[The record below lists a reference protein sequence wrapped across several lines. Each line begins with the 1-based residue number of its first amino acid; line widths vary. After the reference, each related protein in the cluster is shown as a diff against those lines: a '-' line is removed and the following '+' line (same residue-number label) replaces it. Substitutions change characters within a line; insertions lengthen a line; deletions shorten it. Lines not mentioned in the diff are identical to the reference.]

1 MKTKRKSFFKSVIAL
16 TLALIMVL
24 GAAPLSELAGVDW
37 ASFFAP
43 KAEAA
48 GKTDIIDYEVLKA
61 QYIAGTKDYP
71 ESATVTGNT
80 ANDIYNYYIKD
91 DIYSP
96 SLDILNSVREDK
108 VLKAEMVVWEMYSLG
123 GSPSSAID
131 KIMKGED
138 YCETLLLSALEKSLE
153 DNNWTKAL
161 KSEVAGETKD
171 LRDMFYDLC
180 DVGDEI
186 TTAEDAKKAEEGLKQ
201 AVKKLYPDKTEKI
214 TGAIG
219 DIIEYTKRITEIIQ
233 KVVAY
238 SKLLDIDE
246 YSKEWLAE
254 MRLMNEQT
262 VNDSDMRV
270 ALDRLVKAS
279 SSEGNFANVS
289 LMLGVETTVKWI
301 LETGI
306 KEGIK
311 ALCKGDRVVFAIFT
325 GLSVGKTICNIF
337 FATDDVCEQL
347 YVMNKL
353 ETLQLLAR
361 GVARKA
367 ESNFVNTENNYYA
380 QIFTKSVDLYFN
392 LITEVDCDCMK
403 EFLKNLYTGGY
414 LKGVLVW
421 LYNAKGDYESAVETL
436 DSFQQTRRNNYNYMI
451 KYCMIGLK
459 LTSEQ
464 SYNYYFGNEAVEMTN
479 DAWVISS
486 PYFTLAL
493 RDGSP
498 KYIEITGLKDKSL
511 SYINI
516 PSKIGKYPVTKIA
529 DGVFAGNEN
538 INSAVIGNNV
548 RTIGENAFNG
558 CTNLKSVTIGDN
570 VISIGSEA
578 FQNCISLTSI
588 IIPDG
593 VTSIGDSAFSGCE
606 SLTSITIP
614 DGVTNIGDL
623 AFFGCRSLTGITIP
637 DSVTHLGNSVFHS
650 CINLTSVDIGNGVT
664 RIGESAFT
672 ACNSLISITIPDSVT
687 SIEGNAFADCYSLRS
702 VNIPYGVTY
711 IGSYAFASCWS
722 LTDITIPGSVERI
735 EPWLFQDCERL
746 DLIVLENG
754 VKYIDEEALC
764 FAGVNLTIDIPDSVI
779 EINENAFHLCTG
791 LYAINVGKGNKNYS
805 SKDGVLFNKD
815 QTKIIQYP
823 AMNYRYE
830 YTIPDSVTDI
840 AKNAFVNCQNLDKIV
855 LHKKMTSL
863 EKDIFDDSGIESVE
877 ITCPQIQKTFKGC
890 DDFEHVIIGDGVETI
905 EDSAFSGLNNIK
917 SVVISDGVISVG
929 PRAFK
934 SCKGLND
941 VTIGNGVTSIGDYA
955 FQYCENLMNIKI
967 PDNVTSIGDGA
978 FWGCTN
984 LKSAT
989 ISNNVTSIG
998 YSVFS
1003 DCAGLT
1009 SIKIPE
1015 SVTSIGSWAFGRC
1028 TGLTNITIP
1037 NSVASIGYSAFYG
1050 CTGLISI
1057 IIPNSVTSI
1066 GDSAFSGCKSLK
1078 NVTIPDS
1085 ITSIGDSVFW
1095 GCNGLEGIT
1104 IPDSV
1109 TIIEDSAFRGCTGL
1123 TSITIPVSI
1132 TRIGEAAFSN
1142 CTGITETYYPGTEKQ
1157 WKKISIGANNAPLT
1171 NYVIYEY
1178 NVEKPYYGS
1187 GTCGKNLSW
1196 KLYTD
1201 GTLAIS
1207 GTGAMDNFTS
1217 LSNSP
1222 WYNLRSKIKSINI
1235 PKGVASI
1242 GNYAFCDCYNLTSLI
1257 IPDSVVAI
1265 GDFAFSGCAS
1275 LTKVT
1280 VGNGVTSIG
1289 KSAFSGCTGLTDIII
1304 PDSVT
1309 TIGDSAFLGC
1319 TSLIKATVGNGV
1331 TSIGKS
1337 AFSGCTGL
1345 TDIIIPD
1352 NVVDIGDSA
1361 FSGCTGLTKVTVGNG
1376 VTSIGNF
1383 AFSVCEG
1390 LTSIA
1395 IPDSVI
1401 SIGGCA
1407 FYDCKN
1413 LESITIGN
1421 GVTNIGENAFEGCAS
1436 LTNIAIPNSV
1446 TSIGDE
1452 AFVRCARLKSI
1463 TVDDNNKKY
1472 SSKDGVLFNKDKT
1485 VIIQCPA
1492 GNQRTAYMM
1501 PDGVIIIGEKAFYE
1515 CTSLISITIPNS
1527 VKRIGSWAFYGCAG
1541 LTSITIPGSVTSINF
1556 GAFQVCNNLTSIT
1569 IPKSVTNIEDEA
1581 FYACNRLTDVYYSGT
1596 EAEWKKISI
1605 DVLNDELKNATIH
1618 YNANPCTNHSWS
1630 EWTVI
1635 QPATAE
1641 AEGLRE
1647 RTCLV
1652 CGEKETEVIPKLDFI
1667 YGDVNGD
1674 GKINGRDAIKL
1685 AKYLAAYDEDKG
1697 ESSVAVS
1704 PGADVNGDGKIN
1716 GRDLVKLRKYLANY
1730 DESTGQSSVK
1740 LGPSH

>member
-1 MKTKRKSFFKSVIAL
+1 MKIKHKNIFKSLLAL
-16 TLALIMVL
+16 TLAFIMLL
-24 GAAPLSELAGVDW
+24 GAAPLSALAGIDF
-37 ASFFAP
+37 ASLFAP

-108 VLKAEMVVWEMYSLG
+108 ALKAEMVAWEMYSLG

-219 DIIEYTKRITEIIQ
+219 YIIKYTKRITEIIQ

-262 VNDSDMRV
+262 VNDSDMRA
-270 ALDRLVKAS
+270 ALDRLIGAS
-279 SSEGNFANVS
+279 MNEDNFANVS
-289 LMLGVETTVKWI
+289 LMLGVETTAKWI

-311 ALCKGDRVVFAIFT
+311 ALCKGNPVVAAIFT
-325 GLSVGKTICNIF
+325 GLSVVKTICNIF

-511 SYINI
+511 SYVDI

-570 VISIGSEA
+570 VISIGYAA
-578 FQNCISLTSI
+578 FEWCEKLENINIPAGITKIEDYVFCNCSNLKKIN
-588 IIPDG
+588 IPDG
-593 VTSIGDSAFSGCE
+593 VTSIGMGAFEGSNITNIEIPDTVTSIGELAFSGCRSLKSVTMPDTLTSMGE
-606 SLTSITIP
+606 HVFVYCTSLTSIEIPRGIKSIPENTFFDCANLRSVKIP
-614 DGVTNIGDL
+614 DGVTCIGKF
-623 AFFGCRSLTGITIP
+623 AFHGCQALESIKIP
-637 DSVTHLGNSVFHS
+637 DSVTCIDDFAFCACDALKEVVMGKNVQKIGEEAFYHCTNLENIDLPNS
-650 CINLTSVDIGNGVT
+650 LTEIGN
-664 RIGESAFT
+664 RAFLDCLSFT
-672 ACNSLISITIPDSVT
+672 SITIPDSVT
-687 SIEGNAFADCYSLRS
+687 SIGNEAFND
-702 VNIPYGVTY
+702 
-711 IGSYAFASCWS
+711 
-722 LTDITIPGSVERI
+722 
-735 EPWLFQDCERL
+735 
-746 DLIVLENG
+746 
-754 VKYIDEEALC
+754 
-764 FAGVNLTIDIPDSVI
+764 
-779 EINENAFHLCTG
+779 CTG
-791 LYAINVGKGNKNYS
+791 
-805 SKDGVLFNKD
+805 
-815 QTKIIQYP
+815 
-823 AMNYRYE
+823 
-830 YTIPDSVTDI
+830 
-840 AKNAFVNCQNLDKIV
+840 
-855 LHKKMTSL
+855 
-863 EKDIFDDSGIESVE
+863 
-877 ITCPQIQKTFKGC
+877 IT
-890 DDFEHVIIGDGVETI
+890 EAVIG
-905 EDSAFSGLNNIK
+905 
-917 SVVISDGVISVG
+917 
-929 PRAFK
+929 
-934 SCKGLND
+934 
-941 VTIGNGVTSIGDYA
+941 
-955 FQYCENLMNIKI
+955 
-967 PDNVTSIGDGA
+967 
-978 FWGCTN
+978 
-984 LKSAT
+984 
-989 ISNNVTSIG
+989 
-998 YSVFS
+998 
-1003 DCAGLT
+1003 
-1009 SIKIPE
+1009 
-1015 SVTSIGSWAFGRC
+1015 
-1028 TGLTNITIP
+1028 
-1037 NSVASIGYSAFYG
+1037 
-1050 CTGLISI
+1050 
-1057 IIPNSVTSI
+1057 NSVTSI
-1066 GDSAFSGCKSLK
+1066 GNA
-1078 NVTIPDS
+1078 
-1085 ITSIGDSVFW
+1085 
-1095 GCNGLEGIT
+1095 
-1104 IPDSV
+1104 
-1109 TIIEDSAFRGCTGL
+1109 AFRGCTGL
-1123 TSITIPVSI
+1123 TSITIPDSVTSI
-1132 TRIGEAAFSN
+1132 GNEAFN
-1142 CTGITETYYPGTEKQ
+1142 DCTGITEAVIGNSVTSIGNAAFRGCTGLTSITIPDSVTSIGAGALSYCTSLKNITIDENNKNYLSKDGVLFNKKQTTLVQYPGGKKDSAYTISGGVVDIENWAFSGCTDLTKVVIDNGVKTIGDYAFSDCMGLANVIIGNGVTTIGDCAFERCTGLMAIYYLSTDEQ
-1157 WKKISIGANNAPLT
+1157 WEKISIGKE
-1171 NYVIYEY
+1171 NYWTDSVIYESRV
-1178 NVEKPYYGS
+1178 VEHF
-1187 GTCGKNLSW
+1187 GTCGENLTW
-1196 KLYTD
+1196 KLYAD
-1201 GTLAIS
+1201 GSLVIS
-1207 GTGAMDNFTS
+1207 GTGAMNDWIS
-1217 LSNSP
+1217 LSNVP
-1222 WYNLRSKIKSINI
+1222 WNNWRLEITNI
-1235 PKGVASI
+1235 TISDGVTNI
-1242 GNYAFCDCYNLTSLI
+1242 GNYAFCDCYNLTSITIHDGVTNIGDYAFCDCYNLTSI
-1257 IPDSVVAI
+1257 TIPDSVMNIGNYAFDRTGLTSVTIPDGVISIGESAFSSCIGLKSITISDNVTNI
-1265 GDFAFSGCAS
+1265 GDYAFYDCTG
-1275 LTKVT
+1275 LTDV
-1280 VGNGVTSIG
+1280 VIGNGVTSIG
-1289 KSAFSGCTGLTDIII
+1289 DSAFHGCTGLKNITI
-1304 PDSVT
+1304 PDSVANIGCGAFSYCTGITSVTIPDSIT
-1309 TIGDSAFLGC
+1309 TIGYAAFLE
-1319 TSLIKATVGNGV
+1319 
-1331 TSIGKS
+1331 
-1337 AFSGCTGL
+1337 CTG
-1345 TDIIIPD
+1345 
-1352 NVVDIGDSA
+1352 
-1361 FSGCTGLTKVTVGNG
+1361 
-1376 VTSIGNF
+1376 
-1383 AFSVCEG
+1383 
-1390 LTSIA
+1390 
-1395 IPDSVI
+1395 
-1401 SIGGCA
+1401 
-1407 FYDCKN
+1407 
-1413 LESITIGN
+1413 
-1421 GVTNIGENAFEGCAS
+1421 
-1436 LTNIAIPNSV
+1436 
-1446 TSIGDE
+1446 
-1452 AFVRCARLKSI
+1452 
-1463 TVDDNNKKY
+1463 
-1472 SSKDGVLFNKDKT
+1472 
-1485 VIIQCPA
+1485 
-1492 GNQRTAYMM
+1492 
-1501 PDGVIIIGEKAFYE
+1501 
-1515 CTSLISITIPNS
+1515 
-1527 VKRIGSWAFYGCAG
+1527 
-1541 LTSITIPGSVTSINF
+1541 
-1556 GAFQVCNNLTSIT
+1556 
-1569 IPKSVTNIEDEA
+1569 
-1581 FYACNRLTDVYYSGT
+1581 LTDVYYSGT
-1596 EAEWKKISI
+1596 KAEWSRIVI
-1605 DVLNDELKNATIH
+1605 DELNECLGNATIH
-1618 YNANPCTNHSWS
+1618 YNGNPCTNHSWS
-1630 EWTVI
+1630 DWTVTK
-1635 QPATAE
+1635 PATAE
-1641 AEGLRE
+1641 SEGLRE

-1730 DESTGQSSVK
+1730 DESTGESSVK
-1740 LGPSH
+1740 LGPGN

>member
-1 MKTKRKSFFKSVIAL
+1 MKIKHKNIFKSLLAL
-16 TLALIMVL
+16 TLAFIMLL
-24 GAAPLSELAGVDW
+24 GAAPLSALAGIDF
-37 ASFFAP
+37 ASLFAP

-71 ESATVTGNT
+71 KSATVTGNT

-96 SLDILNSVREDK
+96 SLDMLNSVREDK
-108 VLKAEMVVWEMYSLG
+108 ALKAEMVAWEMYSLG

-219 DIIEYTKRITEIIQ
+219 YIIKYTKRITEIIQ

-262 VNDSDMRV
+262 VNDSDMRA
-270 ALDRLVKAS
+270 ALDRLIGAS
-279 SSEGNFANVS
+279 MNEDNFANVS
-289 LMLGVETTVKWI
+289 LMLGVETTAKWI

-311 ALCKGDRVVFAIFT
+311 ALCKGNPVVAAIFT
-325 GLSVGKTICNIF
+325 GLSVVKTICNIF

-516 PSKIGKYPVTKIA
+516 PSKIGKYPVQLSIPEQYPFQ
-529 DGVFAGNEN
+529 GLFEN
-538 INSAVIGNNV
+538 NTNIIEVSIGDNV
-548 RTIGENAFNG
+548 HITDRTFYG
-558 CTNLKSVTIGDN
+558 CTNLKKVNLGKEVGVGSYAFSDCVNLETISGSVYGYIGDGAFLN
-570 VISIGSEA
+570 CPNLRKISCSCVSFVGDEAFKNTPISGVAGSEYIGSEA
-578 FQNCISLTSI
+578 FIDTNIYSAILTDTVVLGTRAFKGSLVEEIYIGEKLEYIPAEAFTYCPI
-588 IIPDG
+588 RNLDIPDN
-593 VTSIGDSAFSGCE
+593 IKRIDRSAFSGCTLLENINLGNGVTEIGDYVFE
-606 SLTSITIP
+606 SCRGLTS
-614 DGVTNIGDL
+614 V
-623 AFFGCRSLTGITIP
+623 TIP
-637 DSVTHLGNSVFHS
+637 DSVTTIGDNAFRECTGLTNVTIPDSVEFLGSGVFS
-650 CINLTSVDIGNGVT
+650 RCTSLTSITVDKNNENYSSRDGMLFNKDQTTLIQYPAGNQRDTYIIPDSVKS
-664 RIGESAFT
+664 IGEYAFSGCT
-672 ACNSLISITIPDSVT
+672 GLTSITIPDSVT
-687 SIEGNAFADCYSLRS
+687 SIGIDAFD
-702 VNIPYGVTY
+702 
-711 IGSYAFASCWS
+711 
-722 LTDITIPGSVERI
+722 
-735 EPWLFQDCERL
+735 
-746 DLIVLENG
+746 
-754 VKYIDEEALC
+754 
-764 FAGVNLTIDIPDSVI
+764 
-779 EINENAFHLCTG
+779 
-791 LYAINVGKGNKNYS
+791 
-805 SKDGVLFNKD
+805 
-815 QTKIIQYP
+815 
-823 AMNYRYE
+823 
-830 YTIPDSVTDI
+830 
-840 AKNAFVNCQNLDKIV
+840 
-855 LHKKMTSL
+855 
-863 EKDIFDDSGIESVE
+863 
-877 ITCPQIQKTFKGC
+877 
-890 DDFEHVIIGDGVETI
+890 
-905 EDSAFSGLNNIK
+905 
-917 SVVISDGVISVG
+917 
-929 PRAFK
+929 
-934 SCKGLND
+934 
-941 VTIGNGVTSIGDYA
+941 
-955 FQYCENLMNIKI
+955 
-967 PDNVTSIGDGA
+967 
-978 FWGCTN
+978 
-984 LKSAT
+984 
-989 ISNNVTSIG
+989 
-998 YSVFS
+998 
-1003 DCAGLT
+1003 
-1009 SIKIPE
+1009 
-1015 SVTSIGSWAFGRC
+1015 
-1028 TGLTNITIP
+1028 
-1037 NSVASIGYSAFYG
+1037 
-1050 CTGLISI
+1050 
-1057 IIPNSVTSI
+1057 
-1066 GDSAFSGCKSLK
+1066 
-1078 NVTIPDS
+1078 
-1085 ITSIGDSVFW
+1085 
-1095 GCNGLEGIT
+1095 
-1104 IPDSV
+1104 
-1109 TIIEDSAFRGCTGL
+1109 GCTGL
-1123 TSITIPVSI
+1123 TSITIP
-1132 TRIGEAAFSN
+1132 
-1142 CTGITETYYPGTEKQ
+1142 
-1157 WKKISIGANNAPLT
+1157 
-1171 NYVIYEY
+1171 
-1178 NVEKPYYGS
+1178 
-1187 GTCGKNLSW
+1187 
-1196 KLYTD
+1196 
-1201 GTLAIS
+1201 
-1207 GTGAMDNFTS
+1207 
-1217 LSNSP
+1217 
-1222 WYNLRSKIKSINI
+1222 
-1235 PKGVASI
+1235 
-1242 GNYAFCDCYNLTSLI
+1242 
-1257 IPDSVVAI
+1257 DS
-1265 GDFAFSGCAS
+1265 
-1275 LTKVT
+1275 
-1280 VGNGVTSIG
+1280 
-1289 KSAFSGCTGLTDIII
+1289 
-1304 PDSVT
+1304 
-1309 TIGDSAFLGC
+1309 
-1319 TSLIKATVGNGV
+1319 
-1331 TSIGKS
+1331 
-1337 AFSGCTGL
+1337 
-1345 TDIIIPD
+1345 
-1352 NVVDIGDSA
+1352 
-1361 FSGCTGLTKVTVGNG
+1361 
-1376 VTSIGNF
+1376 
-1383 AFSVCEG
+1383 
-1390 LTSIA
+1390 
-1395 IPDSVI
+1395 
-1401 SIGGCA
+1401 
-1407 FYDCKN
+1407 
-1413 LESITIGN
+1413 
-1421 GVTNIGENAFEGCAS
+1421 VTNIGGA
-1436 LTNIAIPNSV
+1436 
-1446 TSIGDE
+1446 
-1452 AFVRCARLKSI
+1452 
-1463 TVDDNNKKY
+1463 
-1472 SSKDGVLFNKDKT
+1472 
-1485 VIIQCPA
+1485 
-1492 GNQRTAYMM
+1492 
-1501 PDGVIIIGEKAFYE
+1501 
-1515 CTSLISITIPNS
+1515 
-1527 VKRIGSWAFYGCAG
+1527 AFYGCKG
-1541 LTSITIPGSVTSINF
+1541 
-1556 GAFQVCNNLTSIT
+1556 
-1569 IPKSVTNIEDEA
+1569 
-1581 FYACNRLTDVYYSGT
+1581 LTDVYYSGT

-1647 RTCLV
+1647 RTCTV
-1652 CGEKETEVIPKLDFI
+1652 CGEKETEAIPKLDFI

>member
-1 MKTKRKSFFKSVIAL
+1 MKIKHKNIFKSLLAL
-16 TLALIMVL
+16 TLAFIMLL
-24 GAAPLSELAGVDW
+24 GAAPLSALAGIDF
-37 ASFFAP
+37 ASLFAP

-108 VLKAEMVVWEMYSLG
+108 ALKAEMVAWEMYSLG

-219 DIIEYTKRITEIIQ
+219 YIIKYTKRITEIIQ

-262 VNDSDMRV
+262 VNDSDMRA
-270 ALDRLVKAS
+270 ALDRLIGAS
-279 SSEGNFANVS
+279 MNEDNFANVS
-289 LMLGVETTVKWI
+289 LMLGVETTAKWI

-311 ALCKGDRVVFAIFT
+311 ALCKGNPVVAAIFT
-325 GLSVGKTICNIF
+325 GLSVVKTICNIF

-516 PSKIGKYPVTKIA
+516 PSKIGKYPVQLSIPEQYPFQ
-529 DGVFAGNEN
+529 GLFEN
-538 INSAVIGNNV
+538 NTNIIEVSIGDNV
-548 RTIGENAFNG
+548 HITDRTFYG
-558 CTNLKSVTIGDN
+558 CTNLKKVNLGKEVGVGSYAFSDCVNLETISGSVYGYIGDGAFLN
-570 VISIGSEA
+570 CPNLRKISCSCVSFVGDEAFKNTPISGVAGSEYIGSEA
-578 FQNCISLTSI
+578 FIDTNIYSAILTDTVVLGTRAFKGSLVEEIYIGEKLEYIPAEAFTYCPI
-588 IIPDG
+588 RNLDIPDN
-593 VTSIGDSAFSGCE
+593 IKRIDRSAFSGCTLLENINLGNGVTEIGDYVFE
-606 SLTSITIP
+606 SCRGLTS
-614 DGVTNIGDL
+614 V
-623 AFFGCRSLTGITIP
+623 TIP
-637 DSVTHLGNSVFHS
+637 DSVTTIGDNAFRECTGLTNVTIPDSVEFLGSGVFS
-650 CINLTSVDIGNGVT
+650 RCTSLTSITVDKNNENYSSRDGMLFNKDQTTLIQYPAGNQRDTYIIPDSVKS
-664 RIGESAFT
+664 IGEYAFSGCT
-672 ACNSLISITIPDSVT
+672 GLTSITIPDSVT
-687 SIEGNAFADCYSLRS
+687 SIGIDAFD
-702 VNIPYGVTY
+702 
-711 IGSYAFASCWS
+711 
-722 LTDITIPGSVERI
+722 
-735 EPWLFQDCERL
+735 
-746 DLIVLENG
+746 
-754 VKYIDEEALC
+754 
-764 FAGVNLTIDIPDSVI
+764 
-779 EINENAFHLCTG
+779 
-791 LYAINVGKGNKNYS
+791 
-805 SKDGVLFNKD
+805 
-815 QTKIIQYP
+815 
-823 AMNYRYE
+823 
-830 YTIPDSVTDI
+830 
-840 AKNAFVNCQNLDKIV
+840 
-855 LHKKMTSL
+855 
-863 EKDIFDDSGIESVE
+863 
-877 ITCPQIQKTFKGC
+877 
-890 DDFEHVIIGDGVETI
+890 
-905 EDSAFSGLNNIK
+905 
-917 SVVISDGVISVG
+917 
-929 PRAFK
+929 
-934 SCKGLND
+934 
-941 VTIGNGVTSIGDYA
+941 
-955 FQYCENLMNIKI
+955 
-967 PDNVTSIGDGA
+967 
-978 FWGCTN
+978 
-984 LKSAT
+984 
-989 ISNNVTSIG
+989 
-998 YSVFS
+998 
-1003 DCAGLT
+1003 
-1009 SIKIPE
+1009 
-1015 SVTSIGSWAFGRC
+1015 
-1028 TGLTNITIP
+1028 
-1037 NSVASIGYSAFYG
+1037 
-1050 CTGLISI
+1050 
-1057 IIPNSVTSI
+1057 
-1066 GDSAFSGCKSLK
+1066 
-1078 NVTIPDS
+1078 
-1085 ITSIGDSVFW
+1085 
-1095 GCNGLEGIT
+1095 
-1104 IPDSV
+1104 
-1109 TIIEDSAFRGCTGL
+1109 GCTGL
-1123 TSITIPVSI
+1123 TSITIP
-1132 TRIGEAAFSN
+1132 
-1142 CTGITETYYPGTEKQ
+1142 
-1157 WKKISIGANNAPLT
+1157 
-1171 NYVIYEY
+1171 
-1178 NVEKPYYGS
+1178 
-1187 GTCGKNLSW
+1187 
-1196 KLYTD
+1196 
-1201 GTLAIS
+1201 
-1207 GTGAMDNFTS
+1207 
-1217 LSNSP
+1217 
-1222 WYNLRSKIKSINI
+1222 
-1235 PKGVASI
+1235 
-1242 GNYAFCDCYNLTSLI
+1242 
-1257 IPDSVVAI
+1257 DS
-1265 GDFAFSGCAS
+1265 
-1275 LTKVT
+1275 
-1280 VGNGVTSIG
+1280 
-1289 KSAFSGCTGLTDIII
+1289 
-1304 PDSVT
+1304 
-1309 TIGDSAFLGC
+1309 
-1319 TSLIKATVGNGV
+1319 
-1331 TSIGKS
+1331 
-1337 AFSGCTGL
+1337 
-1345 TDIIIPD
+1345 
-1352 NVVDIGDSA
+1352 
-1361 FSGCTGLTKVTVGNG
+1361 
-1376 VTSIGNF
+1376 
-1383 AFSVCEG
+1383 
-1390 LTSIA
+1390 
-1395 IPDSVI
+1395 
-1401 SIGGCA
+1401 
-1407 FYDCKN
+1407 
-1413 LESITIGN
+1413 
-1421 GVTNIGENAFEGCAS
+1421 VTNIGGA
-1436 LTNIAIPNSV
+1436 
-1446 TSIGDE
+1446 
-1452 AFVRCARLKSI
+1452 
-1463 TVDDNNKKY
+1463 
-1472 SSKDGVLFNKDKT
+1472 
-1485 VIIQCPA
+1485 
-1492 GNQRTAYMM
+1492 
-1501 PDGVIIIGEKAFYE
+1501 
-1515 CTSLISITIPNS
+1515 
-1527 VKRIGSWAFYGCAG
+1527 AFYGCKG
-1541 LTSITIPGSVTSINF
+1541 
-1556 GAFQVCNNLTSIT
+1556 
-1569 IPKSVTNIEDEA
+1569 
-1581 FYACNRLTDVYYSGT
+1581 LTDVYYSGT

-1647 RTCLV
+1647 RTCTV
-1652 CGEKETEVIPKLDFI
+1652 CGEKETEAIPKLDFI

>member
-16 TLALIMVL
+16 TLAFIMVL

-108 VLKAEMVVWEMYSLG
+108 ALKAEMVAWEMYSLG

-131 KIMKGED
+131 KIMKGKD

-219 DIIEYTKRITEIIQ
+219 YIIKYTKRITEIIQ

-262 VNDSDMRV
+262 VNDSDMRA
-270 ALDRLVKAS
+270 ALDRLIGAS
-279 SSEGNFANVS
+279 MNEDNFANVS
-289 LMLGVETTVKWI
+289 LMLGVETTAKWI

-311 ALCKGDRVVFAIFT
+311 ALCKGNPVVAAIFT
-325 GLSVGKTICNIF
+325 GLSVVKTICNIF

-486 PYFTLAL
+486 PYFTLAF
-493 RDGSP
+493 RDGSQ

-516 PSKIGKYPVTKIA
+516 PSKIGKYPVQLSIPEQYPFQ
-529 DGVFAGNEN
+529 GLFEN
-538 INSAVIGNNV
+538 NTNIIEVSIGDNV
-548 RTIGENAFNG
+548 HITDRTFYG
-558 CTNLKSVTIGDN
+558 CTNLKKVNLGKEVGVGNFAFSDCVNLETISGSVYGYIGDGAFLN
-570 VISIGSEA
+570 CPNLRKISCSCVNFVGDEAFKNTPISGVAGSEYIGSEA
-578 FQNCISLTSI
+578 FIDTNIYSAILTDTVVLGTRAFKGSLVEEIYIGEKLEYIPAEAFTYCPI
-588 IIPDG
+588 RNLDIPDN
-593 VTSIGDSAFSGCE
+593 IKRIDRSAFSGCTFLE
-606 SLTSITIP
+606 NINLGN
-614 DGVTNIGDL
+614 GVTEIGDYV
-623 AFFGCRSLTGITIP
+623 FESCRSLTSVTIP
-637 DSVTHLGNSVFHS
+637 DSVTTIGDDAFRECTGLTNVTIPDSVEFLGSGVFS
-650 CINLTSVDIGNGVT
+650 RCTSLTSITVDKNNENYSSRDGVLFNKDQTTLIQYPAGNQRDTYIIPDSVKS
-664 RIGESAFT
+664 IGEYAFSGCT
-672 ACNSLISITIPDSVT
+672 GLTSITIPDSVT
-687 SIEGNAFADCYSLRS
+687 SIGIDAFD
-702 VNIPYGVTY
+702 
-711 IGSYAFASCWS
+711 
-722 LTDITIPGSVERI
+722 
-735 EPWLFQDCERL
+735 
-746 DLIVLENG
+746 
-754 VKYIDEEALC
+754 
-764 FAGVNLTIDIPDSVI
+764 
-779 EINENAFHLCTG
+779 
-791 LYAINVGKGNKNYS
+791 
-805 SKDGVLFNKD
+805 
-815 QTKIIQYP
+815 
-823 AMNYRYE
+823 
-830 YTIPDSVTDI
+830 
-840 AKNAFVNCQNLDKIV
+840 
-855 LHKKMTSL
+855 
-863 EKDIFDDSGIESVE
+863 
-877 ITCPQIQKTFKGC
+877 
-890 DDFEHVIIGDGVETI
+890 
-905 EDSAFSGLNNIK
+905 
-917 SVVISDGVISVG
+917 
-929 PRAFK
+929 
-934 SCKGLND
+934 
-941 VTIGNGVTSIGDYA
+941 
-955 FQYCENLMNIKI
+955 
-967 PDNVTSIGDGA
+967 
-978 FWGCTN
+978 
-984 LKSAT
+984 
-989 ISNNVTSIG
+989 
-998 YSVFS
+998 
-1003 DCAGLT
+1003 
-1009 SIKIPE
+1009 
-1015 SVTSIGSWAFGRC
+1015 
-1028 TGLTNITIP
+1028 
-1037 NSVASIGYSAFYG
+1037 
-1050 CTGLISI
+1050 
-1057 IIPNSVTSI
+1057 
-1066 GDSAFSGCKSLK
+1066 
-1078 NVTIPDS
+1078 
-1085 ITSIGDSVFW
+1085 
-1095 GCNGLEGIT
+1095 
-1104 IPDSV
+1104 
-1109 TIIEDSAFRGCTGL
+1109 GCTGL
-1123 TSITIPVSI
+1123 TSITIP
-1132 TRIGEAAFSN
+1132 
-1142 CTGITETYYPGTEKQ
+1142 
-1157 WKKISIGANNAPLT
+1157 
-1171 NYVIYEY
+1171 
-1178 NVEKPYYGS
+1178 
-1187 GTCGKNLSW
+1187 
-1196 KLYTD
+1196 
-1201 GTLAIS
+1201 
-1207 GTGAMDNFTS
+1207 
-1217 LSNSP
+1217 
-1222 WYNLRSKIKSINI
+1222 
-1235 PKGVASI
+1235 
-1242 GNYAFCDCYNLTSLI
+1242 
-1257 IPDSVVAI
+1257 DS
-1265 GDFAFSGCAS
+1265 
-1275 LTKVT
+1275 
-1280 VGNGVTSIG
+1280 
-1289 KSAFSGCTGLTDIII
+1289 
-1304 PDSVT
+1304 
-1309 TIGDSAFLGC
+1309 
-1319 TSLIKATVGNGV
+1319 
-1331 TSIGKS
+1331 
-1337 AFSGCTGL
+1337 
-1345 TDIIIPD
+1345 
-1352 NVVDIGDSA
+1352 
-1361 FSGCTGLTKVTVGNG
+1361 
-1376 VTSIGNF
+1376 
-1383 AFSVCEG
+1383 
-1390 LTSIA
+1390 
-1395 IPDSVI
+1395 
-1401 SIGGCA
+1401 
-1407 FYDCKN
+1407 
-1413 LESITIGN
+1413 
-1421 GVTNIGENAFEGCAS
+1421 VTNIGGA
-1436 LTNIAIPNSV
+1436 
-1446 TSIGDE
+1446 
-1452 AFVRCARLKSI
+1452 
-1463 TVDDNNKKY
+1463 
-1472 SSKDGVLFNKDKT
+1472 
-1485 VIIQCPA
+1485 
-1492 GNQRTAYMM
+1492 
-1501 PDGVIIIGEKAFYE
+1501 
-1515 CTSLISITIPNS
+1515 
-1527 VKRIGSWAFYGCAG
+1527 AFYGCKG
-1541 LTSITIPGSVTSINF
+1541 
-1556 GAFQVCNNLTSIT
+1556 
-1569 IPKSVTNIEDEA
+1569 
-1581 FYACNRLTDVYYSGT
+1581 LTDVYYSGT

-1674 GKINGRDAIKL
+1674 GKINGRDVVKL
-1685 AKYLAAYDEDKG
+1685 AKYLAAYDELTG
-1697 ESSVAVS
+1697 TSSVTVS
-1704 PGADVNGDGKIN
+1704 PGADVNGDGRID

>member
-80 ANDIYNYYIKD
+80 ANDIYNYYIRD

-96 SLDILNSVREDK
+96 SLDMLNSVREDK
-108 VLKAEMVVWEMYSLG
+108 ALKAEMVAWEMYSLG

-219 DIIEYTKRITEIIQ
+219 YIIKYTKRITEIIQ

-289 LMLGVETTVKWI
+289 LMLGVETTAKWI

-311 ALCKGDRVVFAIFT
+311 ALCKGNPVVAAIFT
-325 GLSVGKTICNIF
+325 GLSVVKTICNIF

-464 SYNYYFGNEAVEMTN
+464 SYNYYFGNESVEMTS

-511 SYINI
+511 SYVDI
-516 PSKIGKYPVTKIA
+516 PSKIGKYPVQLSIPEQYPFQ
-529 DGVFAGNEN
+529 GLFEN
-538 INSAVIGNNV
+538 NTNIIEVSIGDNV
-548 RTIGENAFNG
+548 HITDRTFYG
-558 CTNLKSVTIGDN
+558 CTNLKKVNLGKEVGVGNFAFSDCVNLETISGSVYGYIGDGAFSN
-570 VISIGSEA
+570 CLNLRKISCSCVNFVGDEAFKNTPISGAAGSEFIGSEA
-578 FQNCISLTSI
+578 FSNTNIQSAILTNTEFLGIGAFKASLVAEICIGEKLEYI
-588 IIPDG
+588 PAEAFAYCPIRNLDIPDN
-593 VTSIGDSAFSGCE
+593 IKRIDRSAFSGCTFLE
-606 SLTSITIP
+606 KINLGN
-614 DGVTNIGDL
+614 GVTEIGDYV
-623 AFFGCRSLTGITIP
+623 FESCRSLTSVTIP
-637 DSVTHLGNSVFHS
+637 DSVTTIGDDAFRE
-650 CINLTSVDIGNGVT
+650 CTGLTNV
-664 RIGESAFT
+664 
-672 ACNSLISITIPDSVT
+672 TIPDSVEFLGSGVFSRCTSLT
-687 SIEGNAFADCYSLRS
+687 SITVDKN
-702 VNIPYGVTY
+702 
-711 IGSYAFASCWS
+711 
-722 LTDITIPGSVERI
+722 
-735 EPWLFQDCERL
+735 
-746 DLIVLENG
+746 
-754 VKYIDEEALC
+754 
-764 FAGVNLTIDIPDSVI
+764 
-779 EINENAFHLCTG
+779 NE
-791 LYAINVGKGNKNYS
+791 NYS
-805 SKDGVLFNKD
+805 SRDGVLFNKD
-815 QTKIIQYP
+815 QTTLVQYP
-823 AMNYRYE
+823 AGNQRDTYI
-830 YTIPDSVTDI
+830 IPDSV
-840 AKNAFVNCQNLDKIV
+840 K
-855 LHKKMTSL
+855 S
-863 EKDIFDDSGIESVE
+863 
-877 ITCPQIQKTFKGC
+877 
-890 DDFEHVIIGDGVETI
+890 IGEY
-905 EDSAFSGLNNIK
+905 AFS
-917 SVVISDGVISVG
+917 
-929 PRAFK
+929 
-934 SCKGLND
+934 
-941 VTIGNGVTSIGDYA
+941 
-955 FQYCENLMNIKI
+955 
-967 PDNVTSIGDGA
+967 
-978 FWGCTN
+978 
-984 LKSAT
+984 
-989 ISNNVTSIG
+989 
-998 YSVFS
+998 
-1003 DCAGLT
+1003 
-1009 SIKIPE
+1009 
-1015 SVTSIGSWAFGRC
+1015 
-1028 TGLTNITIP
+1028 
-1037 NSVASIGYSAFYG
+1037 
-1050 CTGLISI
+1050 
-1057 IIPNSVTSI
+1057 
-1066 GDSAFSGCKSLK
+1066 
-1078 NVTIPDS
+1078 
-1085 ITSIGDSVFW
+1085 
-1095 GCNGLEGIT
+1095 
-1104 IPDSV
+1104 
-1109 TIIEDSAFRGCTGL
+1109 GCTGL
-1123 TSITIPVSI
+1123 TSITIP
-1132 TRIGEAAFSN
+1132 
-1142 CTGITETYYPGTEKQ
+1142 
-1157 WKKISIGANNAPLT
+1157 
-1171 NYVIYEY
+1171 
-1178 NVEKPYYGS
+1178 
-1187 GTCGKNLSW
+1187 
-1196 KLYTD
+1196 
-1201 GTLAIS
+1201 
-1207 GTGAMDNFTS
+1207 
-1217 LSNSP
+1217 
-1222 WYNLRSKIKSINI
+1222 
-1235 PKGVASI
+1235 
-1242 GNYAFCDCYNLTSLI
+1242 
-1257 IPDSVVAI
+1257 
-1265 GDFAFSGCAS
+1265 
-1275 LTKVT
+1275 
-1280 VGNGVTSIG
+1280 
-1289 KSAFSGCTGLTDIII
+1289 
-1304 PDSVT
+1304 DSVT
-1309 TIGDSAFLGC
+1309 NIKDNTFFGC
-1319 TSLIKATVGNGV
+1319 T
-1331 TSIGKS
+1331 
-1337 AFSGCTGL
+1337 
-1345 TDIIIPD
+1345 
-1352 NVVDIGDSA
+1352 
-1361 FSGCTGLTKVTVGNG
+1361 
-1376 VTSIGNF
+1376 
-1383 AFSVCEG
+1383 
-1390 LTSIA
+1390 
-1395 IPDSVI
+1395 
-1401 SIGGCA
+1401 
-1407 FYDCKN
+1407 
-1413 LESITIGN
+1413 
-1421 GVTNIGENAFEGCAS
+1421 
-1436 LTNIAIPNSV
+1436 
-1446 TSIGDE
+1446 
-1452 AFVRCARLKSI
+1452 
-1463 TVDDNNKKY
+1463 
-1472 SSKDGVLFNKDKT
+1472 
-1485 VIIQCPA
+1485 
-1492 GNQRTAYMM
+1492 
-1501 PDGVIIIGEKAFYE
+1501 
-1515 CTSLISITIPNS
+1515 
-1527 VKRIGSWAFYGCAG
+1527 G
-1541 LTSITIPGSVTSINF
+1541 LTSITIPD
-1556 GAFQVCNNLTSIT
+1556 
-1569 IPKSVTNIEDEA
+1569 SVTNIGGAA
-1581 FYACNRLTDVYYSGT
+1581 FYGCKGLTDVYYSGT

-1618 YNANPCTNHSWS
+1618 YNGNPCTNHSWS
-1630 EWTVI
+1630 DWTVI
-1635 QPATAE
+1635 QPATIE
-1641 AEGLRE
+1641 SEGLRE

>member
-1 MKTKRKSFFKSVIAL
+1 MKIKHKNIFKSLLAL
-16 TLALIMVL
+16 TLAFIMVL
-24 GAAPLSELAGVDW
+24 GAAPLSALAGIDF
-37 ASFFAP
+37 ASLFAP

-108 VLKAEMVVWEMYSLG
+108 ALKAEMVAWEMYSLG

-219 DIIEYTKRITEIIQ
+219 YIIKYTKRITEIIQ

-262 VNDSDMRV
+262 VNDSDMRA
-270 ALDRLVKAS
+270 ALDRLIGAS
-279 SSEGNFANVS
+279 MNEDNFANVS
-289 LMLGVETTVKWI
+289 LMLGVETTAKWI

-311 ALCKGDRVVFAIFT
+311 ALCKGNPVVAAIFT
-325 GLSVGKTICNIF
+325 GLSVVKTICNIF

-516 PSKIGKYPVTKIA
+516 PSKIGKYPVQLSIPEQYPFQ
-529 DGVFAGNEN
+529 GLFEN
-538 INSAVIGNNV
+538 NTNIIEVSIGDNV
-548 RTIGENAFNG
+548 HITDRTFYG
-558 CTNLKSVTIGDN
+558 CTNLKKVNLGKEVGVGSYAFSDCVNLETISGSVYGYIGDGAFLN
-570 VISIGSEA
+570 CPNLRKISCSCVSFVGDEAFKNTPISGVAGSEYIGSEA
-578 FQNCISLTSI
+578 FIDTNIYSAILTDTVVLGTRAFKGSLVEEIYIGEKLEYIPAEAFTYCPI
-588 IIPDG
+588 RNLDIPDN
-593 VTSIGDSAFSGCE
+593 IKRIDRSAFSGCTLLENINLGNGVTEIGDYVFE
-606 SLTSITIP
+606 SCRGLTS
-614 DGVTNIGDL
+614 V
-623 AFFGCRSLTGITIP
+623 TIP
-637 DSVTHLGNSVFHS
+637 DSVTTIGDNAFRECTGLTNVTIPDSVEFLGSGVFS
-650 CINLTSVDIGNGVT
+650 RCTSLTSITVDKNNENYSSRDGVLFNKDQTTLIQYPAGNQRDTYIIPDSVKS
-664 RIGESAFT
+664 IGEYAFSGCT
-672 ACNSLISITIPDSVT
+672 GLTSITIPDSVT
-687 SIEGNAFADCYSLRS
+687 SIGIDAFD
-702 VNIPYGVTY
+702 
-711 IGSYAFASCWS
+711 
-722 LTDITIPGSVERI
+722 
-735 EPWLFQDCERL
+735 
-746 DLIVLENG
+746 
-754 VKYIDEEALC
+754 
-764 FAGVNLTIDIPDSVI
+764 
-779 EINENAFHLCTG
+779 
-791 LYAINVGKGNKNYS
+791 
-805 SKDGVLFNKD
+805 
-815 QTKIIQYP
+815 
-823 AMNYRYE
+823 
-830 YTIPDSVTDI
+830 
-840 AKNAFVNCQNLDKIV
+840 
-855 LHKKMTSL
+855 
-863 EKDIFDDSGIESVE
+863 
-877 ITCPQIQKTFKGC
+877 
-890 DDFEHVIIGDGVETI
+890 
-905 EDSAFSGLNNIK
+905 
-917 SVVISDGVISVG
+917 
-929 PRAFK
+929 
-934 SCKGLND
+934 
-941 VTIGNGVTSIGDYA
+941 
-955 FQYCENLMNIKI
+955 
-967 PDNVTSIGDGA
+967 
-978 FWGCTN
+978 
-984 LKSAT
+984 
-989 ISNNVTSIG
+989 
-998 YSVFS
+998 
-1003 DCAGLT
+1003 
-1009 SIKIPE
+1009 
-1015 SVTSIGSWAFGRC
+1015 
-1028 TGLTNITIP
+1028 
-1037 NSVASIGYSAFYG
+1037 
-1050 CTGLISI
+1050 
-1057 IIPNSVTSI
+1057 
-1066 GDSAFSGCKSLK
+1066 
-1078 NVTIPDS
+1078 
-1085 ITSIGDSVFW
+1085 
-1095 GCNGLEGIT
+1095 
-1104 IPDSV
+1104 
-1109 TIIEDSAFRGCTGL
+1109 GCTGL
-1123 TSITIPVSI
+1123 TSITIP
-1132 TRIGEAAFSN
+1132 
-1142 CTGITETYYPGTEKQ
+1142 
-1157 WKKISIGANNAPLT
+1157 
-1171 NYVIYEY
+1171 
-1178 NVEKPYYGS
+1178 
-1187 GTCGKNLSW
+1187 
-1196 KLYTD
+1196 
-1201 GTLAIS
+1201 
-1207 GTGAMDNFTS
+1207 
-1217 LSNSP
+1217 
-1222 WYNLRSKIKSINI
+1222 
-1235 PKGVASI
+1235 
-1242 GNYAFCDCYNLTSLI
+1242 
-1257 IPDSVVAI
+1257 DS
-1265 GDFAFSGCAS
+1265 
-1275 LTKVT
+1275 
-1280 VGNGVTSIG
+1280 
-1289 KSAFSGCTGLTDIII
+1289 
-1304 PDSVT
+1304 
-1309 TIGDSAFLGC
+1309 
-1319 TSLIKATVGNGV
+1319 
-1331 TSIGKS
+1331 
-1337 AFSGCTGL
+1337 
-1345 TDIIIPD
+1345 
-1352 NVVDIGDSA
+1352 
-1361 FSGCTGLTKVTVGNG
+1361 
-1376 VTSIGNF
+1376 
-1383 AFSVCEG
+1383 
-1390 LTSIA
+1390 
-1395 IPDSVI
+1395 
-1401 SIGGCA
+1401 
-1407 FYDCKN
+1407 
-1413 LESITIGN
+1413 
-1421 GVTNIGENAFEGCAS
+1421 VTNIGGA
-1436 LTNIAIPNSV
+1436 
-1446 TSIGDE
+1446 
-1452 AFVRCARLKSI
+1452 
-1463 TVDDNNKKY
+1463 
-1472 SSKDGVLFNKDKT
+1472 
-1485 VIIQCPA
+1485 
-1492 GNQRTAYMM
+1492 
-1501 PDGVIIIGEKAFYE
+1501 
-1515 CTSLISITIPNS
+1515 
-1527 VKRIGSWAFYGCAG
+1527 AFYGCKG
-1541 LTSITIPGSVTSINF
+1541 
-1556 GAFQVCNNLTSIT
+1556 
-1569 IPKSVTNIEDEA
+1569 
-1581 FYACNRLTDVYYSGT
+1581 LTDVYYSGT

-1647 RTCLV
+1647 RTCTV
-1652 CGEKETEVIPKLDFI
+1652 CGEKETEAIPKLDFI

>member
-1 MKTKRKSFFKSVIAL
+1 MKIKHKNIFKSLLAL
-16 TLALIMVL
+16 TLAFIMLL
-24 GAAPLSELAGVDW
+24 GAAPLSALAGIDF
-37 ASFFAP
+37 ASLFAP

-108 VLKAEMVVWEMYSLG
+108 ALKAEMVAWEMYSLG

-201 AVKKLYPDKTEKI
+201 AVKNLYPDKTEKI

-219 DIIEYTKRITEIIQ
+219 DIIKYTKRITEIIQ

-270 ALDRLVKAS
+270 ALDRLVKAR

-289 LMLGVETTVKWI
+289 LMLGAETSAKWI
-301 LETGI
+301 LEKGI

-311 ALCKGDRVVFAIFT
+311 VLCKGNPVVFAIFT

-516 PSKIGKYPVTKIA
+516 PSKIGKYPVQLSIPEQYPFQ
-529 DGVFAGNEN
+529 GLFEN
-538 INSAVIGNNV
+538 NTNIIEVSIGDNV
-548 RTIGENAFNG
+548 HITDRTFYG
-558 CTNLKSVTIGDN
+558 CTNLKKVNLGKEVGVGSYAFSDCVNLETISGSVYGYIGDGAFLN
-570 VISIGSEA
+570 CPNLRKISCSCVNFVGDEAFKNTPISGVSGSEYIGSEA
-578 FQNCISLTSI
+578 FIDTNIYSAILTDTVFLGTRAFKGSLVEEIYIGEKLEYIPAEAFTYCPI
-588 IIPDG
+588 RNLDIPDN
-593 VTSIGDSAFSGCE
+593 IKRIDRSAFSGCTLLENINLGNGVTEIGDYVFE
-606 SLTSITIP
+606 SCRGLTS
-614 DGVTNIGDL
+614 V
-623 AFFGCRSLTGITIP
+623 TIP
-637 DSVTHLGNSVFHS
+637 DSVTTIGDNAFRE
-650 CINLTSVDIGNGVT
+650 CTGLTNV
-664 RIGESAFT
+664 
-672 ACNSLISITIPDSVT
+672 TIPDSVEFLGSGVFSRCTSLT
-687 SIEGNAFADCYSLRS
+687 SITVDKN
-702 VNIPYGVTY
+702 
-711 IGSYAFASCWS
+711 
-722 LTDITIPGSVERI
+722 
-735 EPWLFQDCERL
+735 
-746 DLIVLENG
+746 
-754 VKYIDEEALC
+754 
-764 FAGVNLTIDIPDSVI
+764 
-779 EINENAFHLCTG
+779 NE
-791 LYAINVGKGNKNYS
+791 NYS
-805 SKDGVLFNKD
+805 SRDGVLFNKD
-815 QTKIIQYP
+815 QTTLVQYP
-823 AMNYRYE
+823 AGNQRDTYI
-830 YTIPDSVTDI
+830 IPD
-840 AKNAFVNCQNLDKIV
+840 
-855 LHKKMTSL
+855 
-863 EKDIFDDSGIESVE
+863 
-877 ITCPQIQKTFKGC
+877 
-890 DDFEHVIIGDGVETI
+890 
-905 EDSAFSGLNNIK
+905 
-917 SVVISDGVISVG
+917 
-929 PRAFK
+929 
-934 SCKGLND
+934 
-941 VTIGNGVTSIGDYA
+941 
-955 FQYCENLMNIKI
+955 
-967 PDNVTSIGDGA
+967 
-978 FWGCTN
+978 
-984 LKSAT
+984 
-989 ISNNVTSIG
+989 
-998 YSVFS
+998 
-1003 DCAGLT
+1003 
-1009 SIKIPE
+1009 
-1015 SVTSIGSWAFGRC
+1015 SVTSIGS
-1028 TGLTNITIP
+1028 
-1037 NSVASIGYSAFYG
+1037 
-1050 CTGLISI
+1050 
-1057 IIPNSVTSI
+1057 
-1066 GDSAFSGCKSLK
+1066 D
-1078 NVTIPDS
+1078 
-1085 ITSIGDSVFW
+1085 
-1095 GCNGLEGIT
+1095 
-1104 IPDSV
+1104 
-1109 TIIEDSAFRGCTGL
+1109 
-1123 TSITIPVSI
+1123 
-1132 TRIGEAAFSN
+1132 
-1142 CTGITETYYPGTEKQ
+1142 
-1157 WKKISIGANNAPLT
+1157 
-1171 NYVIYEY
+1171 
-1178 NVEKPYYGS
+1178 
-1187 GTCGKNLSW
+1187 
-1196 KLYTD
+1196 
-1201 GTLAIS
+1201 
-1207 GTGAMDNFTS
+1207 
-1217 LSNSP
+1217 
-1222 WYNLRSKIKSINI
+1222 
-1235 PKGVASI
+1235 
-1242 GNYAFCDCYNLTSLI
+1242 
-1257 IPDSVVAI
+1257 
-1265 GDFAFSGCAS
+1265 
-1275 LTKVT
+1275 
-1280 VGNGVTSIG
+1280 
-1289 KSAFSGCTGLTDIII
+1289 AFSGCT
-1304 PDSVT
+1304 
-1309 TIGDSAFLGC
+1309 
-1319 TSLIKATVGNGV
+1319 
-1331 TSIGKS
+1331 
-1337 AFSGCTGL
+1337 
-1345 TDIIIPD
+1345 
-1352 NVVDIGDSA
+1352 
-1361 FSGCTGLTKVTVGNG
+1361 
-1376 VTSIGNF
+1376 
-1383 AFSVCEG
+1383 
-1390 LTSIA
+1390 
-1395 IPDSVI
+1395 
-1401 SIGGCA
+1401 
-1407 FYDCKN
+1407 
-1413 LESITIGN
+1413 
-1421 GVTNIGENAFEGCAS
+1421 
-1436 LTNIAIPNSV
+1436 
-1446 TSIGDE
+1446 
-1452 AFVRCARLKSI
+1452 
-1463 TVDDNNKKY
+1463 
-1472 SSKDGVLFNKDKT
+1472 
-1485 VIIQCPA
+1485 
-1492 GNQRTAYMM
+1492 
-1501 PDGVIIIGEKAFYE
+1501 
-1515 CTSLISITIPNS
+1515 
-1527 VKRIGSWAFYGCAG
+1527 G
-1541 LTSITIPGSVTSINF
+1541 LTSITIPGSVTSI
-1556 GAFQVCNNLTSIT
+1556 GSDAFHHCTGLTSIT
-1569 IPKSVTNIEDEA
+1569 IPDSVTNIGGAA
-1581 FYACNRLTDVYYSGT
+1581 FYGCKGLTDVYYSGT

-1652 CGEKETEVIPKLDFI
+1652 CGEKETEVIPKLDFV

-1730 DESTGQSSVK
+1730 DESTGESSVK
-1740 LGPSH
+1740 LGPGN

>member
-1 MKTKRKSFFKSVIAL
+1 MKIKHKNIFKSLLAL
-16 TLALIMVL
+16 TLAFIMLL
-24 GAAPLSELAGVDW
+24 GAAPLSALAGIDF
-37 ASFFAP
+37 ASLFAP

-108 VLKAEMVVWEMYSLG
+108 ALKAEMVAWEMYSLG

-201 AVKKLYPDKTEKI
+201 AVKNLYPDKTEKI

-219 DIIEYTKRITEIIQ
+219 DIIKYTKRITEIIQ

-289 LMLGVETTVKWI
+289 LMLGAETSAKWI
-301 LETGI
+301 LEKGI

-311 ALCKGDRVVFAIFT
+311 VLCKGNPVVFAIFT

-516 PSKIGKYPVTKIA
+516 PSKIGKYPVQLSIPEQYPFQ
-529 DGVFAGNEN
+529 GLFEN
-538 INSAVIGNNV
+538 NTNIIEVSIGDNV
-548 RTIGENAFNG
+548 HITDRTFYG
-558 CTNLKSVTIGDN
+558 CTNLKKVNLGKEVGVGSYAFSDCVNLETISGSVYGYIGDGAFLN
-570 VISIGSEA
+570 CPNLRKISCSCVNFVGDEAFKNTPISGVAGSEYIGSEA
-578 FQNCISLTSI
+578 FIDTNIYSAILTDTVFLGTRAFKGSLVEEIYIGEKLEYIPAEAFTYCPI
-588 IIPDG
+588 RNLDIPDN
-593 VTSIGDSAFSGCE
+593 IKRIDRSAFSGCTLLENINLGNGVTEIGDYVFE
-606 SLTSITIP
+606 SCRGLTS
-614 DGVTNIGDL
+614 V
-623 AFFGCRSLTGITIP
+623 TIP
-637 DSVTHLGNSVFHS
+637 DSVTTIGDDAFSD
-650 CINLTSVDIGNGVT
+650 CTGLTNV
-664 RIGESAFT
+664 
-672 ACNSLISITIPDSVT
+672 TIPDSVEFLGSGVFSRCTSLT
-687 SIEGNAFADCYSLRS
+687 SITVDKN
-702 VNIPYGVTY
+702 
-711 IGSYAFASCWS
+711 
-722 LTDITIPGSVERI
+722 
-735 EPWLFQDCERL
+735 
-746 DLIVLENG
+746 
-754 VKYIDEEALC
+754 
-764 FAGVNLTIDIPDSVI
+764 
-779 EINENAFHLCTG
+779 NE
-791 LYAINVGKGNKNYS
+791 NYS
-805 SKDGVLFNKD
+805 SRDGVLFNKD
-815 QTKIIQYP
+815 QTTLIQYP
-823 AMNYRYE
+823 AGNQRDTYI
-830 YTIPDSVTDI
+830 IPD
-840 AKNAFVNCQNLDKIV
+840 
-855 LHKKMTSL
+855 
-863 EKDIFDDSGIESVE
+863 
-877 ITCPQIQKTFKGC
+877 
-890 DDFEHVIIGDGVETI
+890 
-905 EDSAFSGLNNIK
+905 
-917 SVVISDGVISVG
+917 
-929 PRAFK
+929 
-934 SCKGLND
+934 
-941 VTIGNGVTSIGDYA
+941 
-955 FQYCENLMNIKI
+955 
-967 PDNVTSIGDGA
+967 
-978 FWGCTN
+978 
-984 LKSAT
+984 
-989 ISNNVTSIG
+989 
-998 YSVFS
+998 
-1003 DCAGLT
+1003 
-1009 SIKIPE
+1009 
-1015 SVTSIGSWAFGRC
+1015 SVTSIGS
-1028 TGLTNITIP
+1028 
-1037 NSVASIGYSAFYG
+1037 
-1050 CTGLISI
+1050 
-1057 IIPNSVTSI
+1057 
-1066 GDSAFSGCKSLK
+1066 D
-1078 NVTIPDS
+1078 
-1085 ITSIGDSVFW
+1085 
-1095 GCNGLEGIT
+1095 
-1104 IPDSV
+1104 
-1109 TIIEDSAFRGCTGL
+1109 
-1123 TSITIPVSI
+1123 
-1132 TRIGEAAFSN
+1132 
-1142 CTGITETYYPGTEKQ
+1142 
-1157 WKKISIGANNAPLT
+1157 
-1171 NYVIYEY
+1171 
-1178 NVEKPYYGS
+1178 
-1187 GTCGKNLSW
+1187 
-1196 KLYTD
+1196 
-1201 GTLAIS
+1201 
-1207 GTGAMDNFTS
+1207 
-1217 LSNSP
+1217 
-1222 WYNLRSKIKSINI
+1222 
-1235 PKGVASI
+1235 
-1242 GNYAFCDCYNLTSLI
+1242 
-1257 IPDSVVAI
+1257 
-1265 GDFAFSGCAS
+1265 
-1275 LTKVT
+1275 
-1280 VGNGVTSIG
+1280 
-1289 KSAFSGCTGLTDIII
+1289 AFSGCT
-1304 PDSVT
+1304 
-1309 TIGDSAFLGC
+1309 
-1319 TSLIKATVGNGV
+1319 
-1331 TSIGKS
+1331 
-1337 AFSGCTGL
+1337 
-1345 TDIIIPD
+1345 
-1352 NVVDIGDSA
+1352 
-1361 FSGCTGLTKVTVGNG
+1361 
-1376 VTSIGNF
+1376 
-1383 AFSVCEG
+1383 
-1390 LTSIA
+1390 
-1395 IPDSVI
+1395 
-1401 SIGGCA
+1401 
-1407 FYDCKN
+1407 
-1413 LESITIGN
+1413 
-1421 GVTNIGENAFEGCAS
+1421 
-1436 LTNIAIPNSV
+1436 
-1446 TSIGDE
+1446 
-1452 AFVRCARLKSI
+1452 
-1463 TVDDNNKKY
+1463 
-1472 SSKDGVLFNKDKT
+1472 
-1485 VIIQCPA
+1485 
-1492 GNQRTAYMM
+1492 
-1501 PDGVIIIGEKAFYE
+1501 
-1515 CTSLISITIPNS
+1515 
-1527 VKRIGSWAFYGCAG
+1527 G
-1541 LTSITIPGSVTSINF
+1541 LTSITIPGSVTSI
-1556 GAFQVCNNLTSIT
+1556 GSDAFHHCTGLTSIT
-1569 IPKSVTNIEDEA
+1569 IPDSVTNIGGAA
-1581 FYACNRLTDVYYSGT
+1581 FYGCKGLTDVYYSGT

-1685 AKYLAAYDEDKG
+1685 AKYLAAYDEDTG

-1704 PGADVNGDGKIN
+1704 LGADVNGDGKIN

-1730 DESTGQSSVK
+1730 DESTGESSVK
-1740 LGPSH
+1740 LGPGN

>member
-1 MKTKRKSFFKSVIAL
+1 MKIKHKNIFKSLLAL
-16 TLALIMVL
+16 TLAFIMLL
-24 GAAPLSELAGVDW
+24 GAAPLSALAGIDF
-37 ASFFAP
+37 ASLFAP

-108 VLKAEMVVWEMYSLG
+108 ALKAEMVAWEMYSLG

-201 AVKKLYPDKTEKI
+201 AVKNLYPDKTEKI

-219 DIIEYTKRITEIIQ
+219 DIIKYTKRITEIIQ

-289 LMLGVETTVKWI
+289 LMLGAETSAKWI
-301 LETGI
+301 LEKGI

-311 ALCKGDRVVFAIFT
+311 VLCKGNPVVFAIFT

-516 PSKIGKYPVTKIA
+516 PSKIGKYPVQLSIPEQYPFQ
-529 DGVFAGNEN
+529 GLFEN
-538 INSAVIGNNV
+538 NTNIIEVSIGDNV
-548 RTIGENAFNG
+548 HITDRTFYG
-558 CTNLKSVTIGDN
+558 CTNLKKVNLGKEVGVGSYAFSDCVNLETISGSVYGYIGDGAFLN
-570 VISIGSEA
+570 CPNLRKISCSCVNFVGDEAFKNTPISGVSGSEYIGSEA
-578 FQNCISLTSI
+578 FIDTNIYSAILTDTVFLGTRAFKGSLVEEIYIGEKLEYIPAEAFTYCPI
-588 IIPDG
+588 RNLDIPDN
-593 VTSIGDSAFSGCE
+593 IKRIDRSAFSGCTLLENINLGNGVTEIGDYVFE
-606 SLTSITIP
+606 SCRGLTS
-614 DGVTNIGDL
+614 V
-623 AFFGCRSLTGITIP
+623 TIP
-637 DSVTHLGNSVFHS
+637 DSVTTIGDNAFRE
-650 CINLTSVDIGNGVT
+650 CTGLTNV
-664 RIGESAFT
+664 
-672 ACNSLISITIPDSVT
+672 TIPDSVEFLGSGVFSRCTSLT
-687 SIEGNAFADCYSLRS
+687 SITVDKN
-702 VNIPYGVTY
+702 
-711 IGSYAFASCWS
+711 
-722 LTDITIPGSVERI
+722 
-735 EPWLFQDCERL
+735 
-746 DLIVLENG
+746 
-754 VKYIDEEALC
+754 
-764 FAGVNLTIDIPDSVI
+764 
-779 EINENAFHLCTG
+779 NE
-791 LYAINVGKGNKNYS
+791 NYS
-805 SKDGVLFNKD
+805 SRDGVLFNKD
-815 QTKIIQYP
+815 QTTLVQYP
-823 AMNYRYE
+823 AGNQRDTYI
-830 YTIPDSVTDI
+830 IPD
-840 AKNAFVNCQNLDKIV
+840 
-855 LHKKMTSL
+855 
-863 EKDIFDDSGIESVE
+863 
-877 ITCPQIQKTFKGC
+877 
-890 DDFEHVIIGDGVETI
+890 
-905 EDSAFSGLNNIK
+905 
-917 SVVISDGVISVG
+917 
-929 PRAFK
+929 
-934 SCKGLND
+934 
-941 VTIGNGVTSIGDYA
+941 
-955 FQYCENLMNIKI
+955 
-967 PDNVTSIGDGA
+967 
-978 FWGCTN
+978 
-984 LKSAT
+984 
-989 ISNNVTSIG
+989 
-998 YSVFS
+998 
-1003 DCAGLT
+1003 
-1009 SIKIPE
+1009 
-1015 SVTSIGSWAFGRC
+1015 SVTSIGS
-1028 TGLTNITIP
+1028 
-1037 NSVASIGYSAFYG
+1037 
-1050 CTGLISI
+1050 
-1057 IIPNSVTSI
+1057 
-1066 GDSAFSGCKSLK
+1066 D
-1078 NVTIPDS
+1078 
-1085 ITSIGDSVFW
+1085 
-1095 GCNGLEGIT
+1095 
-1104 IPDSV
+1104 
-1109 TIIEDSAFRGCTGL
+1109 
-1123 TSITIPVSI
+1123 
-1132 TRIGEAAFSN
+1132 
-1142 CTGITETYYPGTEKQ
+1142 
-1157 WKKISIGANNAPLT
+1157 
-1171 NYVIYEY
+1171 
-1178 NVEKPYYGS
+1178 
-1187 GTCGKNLSW
+1187 
-1196 KLYTD
+1196 
-1201 GTLAIS
+1201 
-1207 GTGAMDNFTS
+1207 
-1217 LSNSP
+1217 
-1222 WYNLRSKIKSINI
+1222 
-1235 PKGVASI
+1235 
-1242 GNYAFCDCYNLTSLI
+1242 
-1257 IPDSVVAI
+1257 
-1265 GDFAFSGCAS
+1265 
-1275 LTKVT
+1275 
-1280 VGNGVTSIG
+1280 
-1289 KSAFSGCTGLTDIII
+1289 AFSGCT
-1304 PDSVT
+1304 
-1309 TIGDSAFLGC
+1309 
-1319 TSLIKATVGNGV
+1319 
-1331 TSIGKS
+1331 
-1337 AFSGCTGL
+1337 
-1345 TDIIIPD
+1345 
-1352 NVVDIGDSA
+1352 
-1361 FSGCTGLTKVTVGNG
+1361 
-1376 VTSIGNF
+1376 
-1383 AFSVCEG
+1383 
-1390 LTSIA
+1390 
-1395 IPDSVI
+1395 
-1401 SIGGCA
+1401 
-1407 FYDCKN
+1407 
-1413 LESITIGN
+1413 
-1421 GVTNIGENAFEGCAS
+1421 
-1436 LTNIAIPNSV
+1436 
-1446 TSIGDE
+1446 
-1452 AFVRCARLKSI
+1452 
-1463 TVDDNNKKY
+1463 
-1472 SSKDGVLFNKDKT
+1472 
-1485 VIIQCPA
+1485 
-1492 GNQRTAYMM
+1492 
-1501 PDGVIIIGEKAFYE
+1501 
-1515 CTSLISITIPNS
+1515 
-1527 VKRIGSWAFYGCAG
+1527 G
-1541 LTSITIPGSVTSINF
+1541 LTSITIPGSVTSI
-1556 GAFQVCNNLTSIT
+1556 GSDAFHHCTGLTSIT
-1569 IPKSVTNIEDEA
+1569 IPDSVTNIGGAA
-1581 FYACNRLTDVYYSGT
+1581 FYGCKGLTDVYYSGT

-1652 CGEKETEVIPKLDFI
+1652 CGEKETEVIPKLDFV

-1730 DESTGQSSVK
+1730 DESTGESSVK
-1740 LGPSH
+1740 LGPGN

>member
-1 MKTKRKSFFKSVIAL
+1 MKIKHKNIFKSLLAL
-16 TLALIMVL
+16 TLAFIMLL
-24 GAAPLSELAGVDW
+24 GAAPLSALAGIDF
-37 ASFFAP
+37 ASLFAP

-71 ESATVTGNT
+71 KSAAVTGNT

-108 VLKAEMVVWEMYSLG
+108 ALKAEMVAWEMYSLG

-219 DIIEYTKRITEIIQ
+219 YIIKYTKRITEIIQ

-262 VNDSDMRV
+262 VNDSDMRA
-270 ALDRLVKAS
+270 ALDRLIGAS
-279 SSEGNFANVS
+279 MNEDNFANVS
-289 LMLGVETTVKWI
+289 LMLGVETTAKWI

-311 ALCKGDRVVFAIFT
+311 ALCKGNPVVAAIFT
-325 GLSVGKTICNIF
+325 GLSVVKTICNIF

-516 PSKIGKYPVTKIA
+516 PSKIGKYPVQLSIPEQYPFQ
-529 DGVFAGNEN
+529 GLFEN
-538 INSAVIGNNV
+538 NTNIIEVSIGDNV
-548 RTIGENAFNG
+548 HITDRTFYG
-558 CTNLKSVTIGDN
+558 CTNLKKVNLGKEVGVGSYAFSDCVNLETISGSVYGYIGDGAFLN
-570 VISIGSEA
+570 CPNLRKISCSCVSFVGDEAFKNTPISGVAGSEYIGSEA
-578 FQNCISLTSI
+578 FIDTNIYSAILTDTVVLGTRAFKGSLVEEIYIGEKLEYIPAEAFTYCPI
-588 IIPDG
+588 RNLDIPDN
-593 VTSIGDSAFSGCE
+593 IKRIDRSAFSGCTLLENINLGNGVTEIGDYVFE
-606 SLTSITIP
+606 SCRGLTS
-614 DGVTNIGDL
+614 V
-623 AFFGCRSLTGITIP
+623 TIP
-637 DSVTHLGNSVFHS
+637 DSVTTIGDNAFRECTGLTNVTIPDSVEFLGSGVFS
-650 CINLTSVDIGNGVT
+650 RCTSLTSITVDKNNENYSSRDGVLFNKDQTTLIQYPAGNQRDTYIIPDSVKS
-664 RIGESAFT
+664 IGEYAFSGCT
-672 ACNSLISITIPDSVT
+672 GLTSITIPDSVT
-687 SIEGNAFADCYSLRS
+687 SIGIDAFD
-702 VNIPYGVTY
+702 
-711 IGSYAFASCWS
+711 
-722 LTDITIPGSVERI
+722 
-735 EPWLFQDCERL
+735 
-746 DLIVLENG
+746 
-754 VKYIDEEALC
+754 
-764 FAGVNLTIDIPDSVI
+764 
-779 EINENAFHLCTG
+779 
-791 LYAINVGKGNKNYS
+791 
-805 SKDGVLFNKD
+805 
-815 QTKIIQYP
+815 
-823 AMNYRYE
+823 
-830 YTIPDSVTDI
+830 
-840 AKNAFVNCQNLDKIV
+840 
-855 LHKKMTSL
+855 
-863 EKDIFDDSGIESVE
+863 
-877 ITCPQIQKTFKGC
+877 
-890 DDFEHVIIGDGVETI
+890 
-905 EDSAFSGLNNIK
+905 
-917 SVVISDGVISVG
+917 
-929 PRAFK
+929 
-934 SCKGLND
+934 
-941 VTIGNGVTSIGDYA
+941 
-955 FQYCENLMNIKI
+955 
-967 PDNVTSIGDGA
+967 
-978 FWGCTN
+978 
-984 LKSAT
+984 
-989 ISNNVTSIG
+989 
-998 YSVFS
+998 
-1003 DCAGLT
+1003 
-1009 SIKIPE
+1009 
-1015 SVTSIGSWAFGRC
+1015 
-1028 TGLTNITIP
+1028 
-1037 NSVASIGYSAFYG
+1037 
-1050 CTGLISI
+1050 
-1057 IIPNSVTSI
+1057 
-1066 GDSAFSGCKSLK
+1066 
-1078 NVTIPDS
+1078 
-1085 ITSIGDSVFW
+1085 
-1095 GCNGLEGIT
+1095 
-1104 IPDSV
+1104 
-1109 TIIEDSAFRGCTGL
+1109 GCTGL
-1123 TSITIPVSI
+1123 TSITIP
-1132 TRIGEAAFSN
+1132 
-1142 CTGITETYYPGTEKQ
+1142 
-1157 WKKISIGANNAPLT
+1157 
-1171 NYVIYEY
+1171 
-1178 NVEKPYYGS
+1178 
-1187 GTCGKNLSW
+1187 
-1196 KLYTD
+1196 
-1201 GTLAIS
+1201 
-1207 GTGAMDNFTS
+1207 
-1217 LSNSP
+1217 
-1222 WYNLRSKIKSINI
+1222 
-1235 PKGVASI
+1235 
-1242 GNYAFCDCYNLTSLI
+1242 
-1257 IPDSVVAI
+1257 DS
-1265 GDFAFSGCAS
+1265 
-1275 LTKVT
+1275 
-1280 VGNGVTSIG
+1280 
-1289 KSAFSGCTGLTDIII
+1289 
-1304 PDSVT
+1304 
-1309 TIGDSAFLGC
+1309 
-1319 TSLIKATVGNGV
+1319 
-1331 TSIGKS
+1331 
-1337 AFSGCTGL
+1337 
-1345 TDIIIPD
+1345 
-1352 NVVDIGDSA
+1352 
-1361 FSGCTGLTKVTVGNG
+1361 
-1376 VTSIGNF
+1376 
-1383 AFSVCEG
+1383 
-1390 LTSIA
+1390 
-1395 IPDSVI
+1395 
-1401 SIGGCA
+1401 
-1407 FYDCKN
+1407 
-1413 LESITIGN
+1413 
-1421 GVTNIGENAFEGCAS
+1421 VTNIGGA
-1436 LTNIAIPNSV
+1436 
-1446 TSIGDE
+1446 
-1452 AFVRCARLKSI
+1452 
-1463 TVDDNNKKY
+1463 
-1472 SSKDGVLFNKDKT
+1472 
-1485 VIIQCPA
+1485 
-1492 GNQRTAYMM
+1492 
-1501 PDGVIIIGEKAFYE
+1501 
-1515 CTSLISITIPNS
+1515 
-1527 VKRIGSWAFYGCAG
+1527 AFYGCKG
-1541 LTSITIPGSVTSINF
+1541 
-1556 GAFQVCNNLTSIT
+1556 
-1569 IPKSVTNIEDEA
+1569 
-1581 FYACNRLTDVYYSGT
+1581 LTDVYYSGT

-1630 EWTVI
+1630 EWTAI

-1652 CGEKETEVIPKLDFI
+1652 CGEKETEVIPKLDFT

>member
-1 MKTKRKSFFKSVIAL
+1 MKIKHKNIFKSLLAL
-16 TLALIMVL
+16 TLAFIMLL

-108 VLKAEMVVWEMYSLG
+108 ALKAEMVAWEMYSLG

-262 VNDSDMRV
+262 VNDSDMRA
-270 ALDRLVKAS
+270 ALDRLIGAS
-279 SSEGNFANVS
+279 MNEDNFANVS
-289 LMLGVETTVKWI
+289 LMLGVETTAKWI

-311 ALCKGDRVVFAIFT
+311 ALCKGNPVVAAIFT

-353 ETLQLLAR
+353 ETLQLLSR

-516 PSKIGKYPVTKIA
+516 PSKIGKYPVQLSIPEQYPFQ
-529 DGVFAGNEN
+529 GLFEN
-538 INSAVIGNNV
+538 NTNIIEVSIGDNV
-548 RTIGENAFNG
+548 HITDRTFYG
-558 CTNLKSVTIGDN
+558 CTNLKKVNLGKEVGVGSYAFSDCVNLETISGSVYGYIGDGAFLN
-570 VISIGSEA
+570 CPNLRKISCSCVSFVGDEAFKNTPISGVAGSEYIVSEA
-578 FQNCISLTSI
+578 FIDTNIYSAILTDTVVLGTRAFKGSLVEEIYIGEKLEYIPAEAFTYCPI
-588 IIPDG
+588 RNLDIPDN
-593 VTSIGDSAFSGCE
+593 IKRIDRSAFSGCTLLENINLGNGVTEIGDYVFE
-606 SLTSITIP
+606 SCRGLTS
-614 DGVTNIGDL
+614 V
-623 AFFGCRSLTGITIP
+623 TIP
-637 DSVTHLGNSVFHS
+637 DSVTTIGDNAFRECTGLTNVTIPDSVEFLGSGVFS
-650 CINLTSVDIGNGVT
+650 RCTSLTSITVDKNNENYSSRDGVLFNKDQTTLIQYPAGNQRDTYIIPDSVKS
-664 RIGESAFT
+664 IGEYAFSGCT
-672 ACNSLISITIPDSVT
+672 GLTSITIPDSVT
-687 SIEGNAFADCYSLRS
+687 SIGIDAFD
-702 VNIPYGVTY
+702 
-711 IGSYAFASCWS
+711 
-722 LTDITIPGSVERI
+722 
-735 EPWLFQDCERL
+735 
-746 DLIVLENG
+746 
-754 VKYIDEEALC
+754 
-764 FAGVNLTIDIPDSVI
+764 
-779 EINENAFHLCTG
+779 
-791 LYAINVGKGNKNYS
+791 
-805 SKDGVLFNKD
+805 
-815 QTKIIQYP
+815 
-823 AMNYRYE
+823 
-830 YTIPDSVTDI
+830 
-840 AKNAFVNCQNLDKIV
+840 
-855 LHKKMTSL
+855 
-863 EKDIFDDSGIESVE
+863 
-877 ITCPQIQKTFKGC
+877 
-890 DDFEHVIIGDGVETI
+890 
-905 EDSAFSGLNNIK
+905 
-917 SVVISDGVISVG
+917 
-929 PRAFK
+929 
-934 SCKGLND
+934 
-941 VTIGNGVTSIGDYA
+941 
-955 FQYCENLMNIKI
+955 
-967 PDNVTSIGDGA
+967 
-978 FWGCTN
+978 
-984 LKSAT
+984 
-989 ISNNVTSIG
+989 
-998 YSVFS
+998 
-1003 DCAGLT
+1003 
-1009 SIKIPE
+1009 
-1015 SVTSIGSWAFGRC
+1015 
-1028 TGLTNITIP
+1028 
-1037 NSVASIGYSAFYG
+1037 
-1050 CTGLISI
+1050 
-1057 IIPNSVTSI
+1057 
-1066 GDSAFSGCKSLK
+1066 
-1078 NVTIPDS
+1078 
-1085 ITSIGDSVFW
+1085 
-1095 GCNGLEGIT
+1095 
-1104 IPDSV
+1104 
-1109 TIIEDSAFRGCTGL
+1109 GCTGL
-1123 TSITIPVSI
+1123 TSITIP
-1132 TRIGEAAFSN
+1132 
-1142 CTGITETYYPGTEKQ
+1142 
-1157 WKKISIGANNAPLT
+1157 
-1171 NYVIYEY
+1171 
-1178 NVEKPYYGS
+1178 
-1187 GTCGKNLSW
+1187 
-1196 KLYTD
+1196 
-1201 GTLAIS
+1201 
-1207 GTGAMDNFTS
+1207 
-1217 LSNSP
+1217 
-1222 WYNLRSKIKSINI
+1222 
-1235 PKGVASI
+1235 
-1242 GNYAFCDCYNLTSLI
+1242 
-1257 IPDSVVAI
+1257 DS
-1265 GDFAFSGCAS
+1265 
-1275 LTKVT
+1275 
-1280 VGNGVTSIG
+1280 
-1289 KSAFSGCTGLTDIII
+1289 
-1304 PDSVT
+1304 
-1309 TIGDSAFLGC
+1309 
-1319 TSLIKATVGNGV
+1319 
-1331 TSIGKS
+1331 
-1337 AFSGCTGL
+1337 
-1345 TDIIIPD
+1345 
-1352 NVVDIGDSA
+1352 
-1361 FSGCTGLTKVTVGNG
+1361 
-1376 VTSIGNF
+1376 
-1383 AFSVCEG
+1383 
-1390 LTSIA
+1390 
-1395 IPDSVI
+1395 
-1401 SIGGCA
+1401 
-1407 FYDCKN
+1407 
-1413 LESITIGN
+1413 
-1421 GVTNIGENAFEGCAS
+1421 VTNIGGA
-1436 LTNIAIPNSV
+1436 
-1446 TSIGDE
+1446 
-1452 AFVRCARLKSI
+1452 
-1463 TVDDNNKKY
+1463 
-1472 SSKDGVLFNKDKT
+1472 
-1485 VIIQCPA
+1485 
-1492 GNQRTAYMM
+1492 
-1501 PDGVIIIGEKAFYE
+1501 
-1515 CTSLISITIPNS
+1515 
-1527 VKRIGSWAFYGCAG
+1527 AFYGCKG
-1541 LTSITIPGSVTSINF
+1541 
-1556 GAFQVCNNLTSIT
+1556 
-1569 IPKSVTNIEDEA
+1569 
-1581 FYACNRLTDVYYSGT
+1581 LTDVYYSGT

-1647 RTCLV
+1647 RTCTV
-1652 CGEKETEVIPKLDFI
+1652 CGEKETEAIPKLDFI

>member
-80 ANDIYNYYIKD
+80 ANDIYNYYIRD

-96 SLDILNSVREDK
+96 SLDMLNSVREDK
-108 VLKAEMVVWEMYSLG
+108 ALKAEMVAWEMYSLG

-219 DIIEYTKRITEIIQ
+219 YIIKYTKRITEIIQ

-262 VNDSDMRV
+262 VNDSDMRA
-270 ALDRLVKAS
+270 ALDRLIGAS
-279 SSEGNFANVS
+279 MNEDNFANVS
-289 LMLGVETTVKWI
+289 LMLGVETTAKWI

-311 ALCKGDRVVFAIFT
+311 ALCKGNPVVAAIFT
-325 GLSVGKTICNIF
+325 GLSVVKTICNIF

-464 SYNYYFGNEAVEMTN
+464 SYNYYFGNESVEMTS

-511 SYINI
+511 SYVDI
-516 PSKIGKYPVTKIA
+516 PSKIGKYPVQLSIPEQYPFQ
-529 DGVFAGNEN
+529 GLFEN
-538 INSAVIGNNV
+538 NTNIIEVSIGDNV
-548 RTIGENAFNG
+548 HITDRTFYG
-558 CTNLKSVTIGDN
+558 CTNLKKVNLGKEVGVGNFAFSDCVNLETISGSVYGYIGDGAFSN
-570 VISIGSEA
+570 CLNLRKISCSCVNFVGDEAFKNTPISGAAGSEFIGSEA
-578 FQNCISLTSI
+578 FSNTNIQSAILTNTEFLGIGAFKASLVAEICIGEKLEYI
-588 IIPDG
+588 PAEAFAYCPIRNLDIPDN
-593 VTSIGDSAFSGCE
+593 IKRIDRSAFSGCTFLE
-606 SLTSITIP
+606 KINLGN
-614 DGVTNIGDL
+614 GVTEIGDYV
-623 AFFGCRSLTGITIP
+623 FESCRSLTSVTIP
-637 DSVTHLGNSVFHS
+637 DSVTTIGDDAFRE
-650 CINLTSVDIGNGVT
+650 CTGLTNV
-664 RIGESAFT
+664 
-672 ACNSLISITIPDSVT
+672 TIPDSVEFLGSGVFSRCTSLT
-687 SIEGNAFADCYSLRS
+687 SITVDKN
-702 VNIPYGVTY
+702 
-711 IGSYAFASCWS
+711 
-722 LTDITIPGSVERI
+722 
-735 EPWLFQDCERL
+735 
-746 DLIVLENG
+746 
-754 VKYIDEEALC
+754 
-764 FAGVNLTIDIPDSVI
+764 
-779 EINENAFHLCTG
+779 NE
-791 LYAINVGKGNKNYS
+791 NYS
-805 SKDGVLFNKD
+805 SRDGVLFNKD
-815 QTKIIQYP
+815 QTTLVQYP
-823 AMNYRYE
+823 AGNQRDTYI
-830 YTIPDSVTDI
+830 IPDSV
-840 AKNAFVNCQNLDKIV
+840 K
-855 LHKKMTSL
+855 S
-863 EKDIFDDSGIESVE
+863 
-877 ITCPQIQKTFKGC
+877 
-890 DDFEHVIIGDGVETI
+890 IGEY
-905 EDSAFSGLNNIK
+905 AFS
-917 SVVISDGVISVG
+917 
-929 PRAFK
+929 
-934 SCKGLND
+934 
-941 VTIGNGVTSIGDYA
+941 
-955 FQYCENLMNIKI
+955 
-967 PDNVTSIGDGA
+967 
-978 FWGCTN
+978 
-984 LKSAT
+984 
-989 ISNNVTSIG
+989 
-998 YSVFS
+998 
-1003 DCAGLT
+1003 
-1009 SIKIPE
+1009 
-1015 SVTSIGSWAFGRC
+1015 
-1028 TGLTNITIP
+1028 
-1037 NSVASIGYSAFYG
+1037 
-1050 CTGLISI
+1050 
-1057 IIPNSVTSI
+1057 
-1066 GDSAFSGCKSLK
+1066 
-1078 NVTIPDS
+1078 
-1085 ITSIGDSVFW
+1085 
-1095 GCNGLEGIT
+1095 
-1104 IPDSV
+1104 
-1109 TIIEDSAFRGCTGL
+1109 GCTGL
-1123 TSITIPVSI
+1123 TSITIP
-1132 TRIGEAAFSN
+1132 
-1142 CTGITETYYPGTEKQ
+1142 
-1157 WKKISIGANNAPLT
+1157 
-1171 NYVIYEY
+1171 
-1178 NVEKPYYGS
+1178 
-1187 GTCGKNLSW
+1187 
-1196 KLYTD
+1196 
-1201 GTLAIS
+1201 
-1207 GTGAMDNFTS
+1207 
-1217 LSNSP
+1217 
-1222 WYNLRSKIKSINI
+1222 
-1235 PKGVASI
+1235 
-1242 GNYAFCDCYNLTSLI
+1242 
-1257 IPDSVVAI
+1257 
-1265 GDFAFSGCAS
+1265 
-1275 LTKVT
+1275 
-1280 VGNGVTSIG
+1280 
-1289 KSAFSGCTGLTDIII
+1289 
-1304 PDSVT
+1304 DSVT
-1309 TIGDSAFLGC
+1309 NIKDNTFFGC
-1319 TSLIKATVGNGV
+1319 T
-1331 TSIGKS
+1331 
-1337 AFSGCTGL
+1337 
-1345 TDIIIPD
+1345 
-1352 NVVDIGDSA
+1352 
-1361 FSGCTGLTKVTVGNG
+1361 
-1376 VTSIGNF
+1376 
-1383 AFSVCEG
+1383 
-1390 LTSIA
+1390 
-1395 IPDSVI
+1395 
-1401 SIGGCA
+1401 
-1407 FYDCKN
+1407 
-1413 LESITIGN
+1413 
-1421 GVTNIGENAFEGCAS
+1421 
-1436 LTNIAIPNSV
+1436 
-1446 TSIGDE
+1446 
-1452 AFVRCARLKSI
+1452 
-1463 TVDDNNKKY
+1463 
-1472 SSKDGVLFNKDKT
+1472 
-1485 VIIQCPA
+1485 
-1492 GNQRTAYMM
+1492 
-1501 PDGVIIIGEKAFYE
+1501 
-1515 CTSLISITIPNS
+1515 
-1527 VKRIGSWAFYGCAG
+1527 G
-1541 LTSITIPGSVTSINF
+1541 LTSITIPD
-1556 GAFQVCNNLTSIT
+1556 
-1569 IPKSVTNIEDEA
+1569 SVTNIGGAA
-1581 FYACNRLTDVYYSGT
+1581 FYGCKGLTDVYYSGT

-1618 YNANPCTNHSWS
+1618 YNGNPCTNHSWS
-1630 EWTVI
+1630 DWTVI
-1635 QPATAE
+1635 QPATIE
-1641 AEGLRE
+1641 SEGLRE

>member
-71 ESATVTGNT
+71 KSAAVTGNT
-80 ANDIYNYYIKD
+80 ANDIYNYYIRD

-96 SLDILNSVREDK
+96 SLDMLNSVREDK
-108 VLKAEMVVWEMYSLG
+108 ALKAEMVAWEMYSLG

-219 DIIEYTKRITEIIQ
+219 YIIKYTKRITEIIQ

-262 VNDSDMRV
+262 VNDSDMRA
-270 ALDRLVKAS
+270 ALDRLIGAS
-279 SSEGNFANVS
+279 MNEDNFANVS
-289 LMLGVETTVKWI
+289 LMLGVETTAKWI

-311 ALCKGDRVVFAIFT
+311 ALCKGNPVVAAIFT
-325 GLSVGKTICNIF
+325 GLSVVKTICNIF

-486 PYFTLAL
+486 PYFTLAF
-493 RDGSP
+493 RDGSQ

-516 PSKIGKYPVTKIA
+516 PSKIGKYPVQLSIPEQYPFQ
-529 DGVFAGNEN
+529 GLFEN
-538 INSAVIGNNV
+538 NTNIIEVSIGDNV
-548 RTIGENAFNG
+548 HITDRTFYG
-558 CTNLKSVTIGDN
+558 CTNLKKVNLGKEVDVGRYAFSDCVNLETISGSVYGYIGDGAFLN
-570 VISIGSEA
+570 CPNLRKISCSCVSFVGDEAFKNTPISGVAGSEYIGSEA
-578 FQNCISLTSI
+578 FIDTNIYSAILTDTVVLGTRAFKGSLVEEIYIGEKLEYIPAEAFTYCPI
-588 IIPDG
+588 RNLDIPDN
-593 VTSIGDSAFSGCE
+593 IKRIDRSAFSGCTLLENINLGNGVTEIGDYGFE
-606 SLTSITIP
+606 SCRGLTS
-614 DGVTNIGDL
+614 V
-623 AFFGCRSLTGITIP
+623 TIP
-637 DSVTHLGNSVFHS
+637 DSVTTIGDNAFRE
-650 CINLTSVDIGNGVT
+650 CTGLTNV
-664 RIGESAFT
+664 
-672 ACNSLISITIPDSVT
+672 TIPDSVEFLGSGVFSRCTSLT
-687 SIEGNAFADCYSLRS
+687 SITVDKN
-702 VNIPYGVTY
+702 
-711 IGSYAFASCWS
+711 
-722 LTDITIPGSVERI
+722 
-735 EPWLFQDCERL
+735 
-746 DLIVLENG
+746 
-754 VKYIDEEALC
+754 
-764 FAGVNLTIDIPDSVI
+764 
-779 EINENAFHLCTG
+779 NE
-791 LYAINVGKGNKNYS
+791 NYS
-805 SKDGVLFNKD
+805 SRDGVLFNKD
-815 QTKIIQYP
+815 QTTLVQYP
-823 AMNYRYE
+823 AGNQRDTYI
-830 YTIPDSVTDI
+830 IPD
-840 AKNAFVNCQNLDKIV
+840 
-855 LHKKMTSL
+855 
-863 EKDIFDDSGIESVE
+863 
-877 ITCPQIQKTFKGC
+877 
-890 DDFEHVIIGDGVETI
+890 
-905 EDSAFSGLNNIK
+905 
-917 SVVISDGVISVG
+917 
-929 PRAFK
+929 
-934 SCKGLND
+934 
-941 VTIGNGVTSIGDYA
+941 
-955 FQYCENLMNIKI
+955 
-967 PDNVTSIGDGA
+967 
-978 FWGCTN
+978 
-984 LKSAT
+984 
-989 ISNNVTSIG
+989 
-998 YSVFS
+998 
-1003 DCAGLT
+1003 
-1009 SIKIPE
+1009 
-1015 SVTSIGSWAFGRC
+1015 SVTSIGS
-1028 TGLTNITIP
+1028 
-1037 NSVASIGYSAFYG
+1037 
-1050 CTGLISI
+1050 
-1057 IIPNSVTSI
+1057 
-1066 GDSAFSGCKSLK
+1066 D
-1078 NVTIPDS
+1078 
-1085 ITSIGDSVFW
+1085 
-1095 GCNGLEGIT
+1095 
-1104 IPDSV
+1104 
-1109 TIIEDSAFRGCTGL
+1109 
-1123 TSITIPVSI
+1123 
-1132 TRIGEAAFSN
+1132 
-1142 CTGITETYYPGTEKQ
+1142 
-1157 WKKISIGANNAPLT
+1157 
-1171 NYVIYEY
+1171 
-1178 NVEKPYYGS
+1178 
-1187 GTCGKNLSW
+1187 
-1196 KLYTD
+1196 
-1201 GTLAIS
+1201 
-1207 GTGAMDNFTS
+1207 
-1217 LSNSP
+1217 
-1222 WYNLRSKIKSINI
+1222 
-1235 PKGVASI
+1235 
-1242 GNYAFCDCYNLTSLI
+1242 
-1257 IPDSVVAI
+1257 
-1265 GDFAFSGCAS
+1265 
-1275 LTKVT
+1275 
-1280 VGNGVTSIG
+1280 
-1289 KSAFSGCTGLTDIII
+1289 AFSGCT
-1304 PDSVT
+1304 
-1309 TIGDSAFLGC
+1309 
-1319 TSLIKATVGNGV
+1319 
-1331 TSIGKS
+1331 
-1337 AFSGCTGL
+1337 
-1345 TDIIIPD
+1345 
-1352 NVVDIGDSA
+1352 
-1361 FSGCTGLTKVTVGNG
+1361 
-1376 VTSIGNF
+1376 
-1383 AFSVCEG
+1383 
-1390 LTSIA
+1390 
-1395 IPDSVI
+1395 
-1401 SIGGCA
+1401 
-1407 FYDCKN
+1407 
-1413 LESITIGN
+1413 
-1421 GVTNIGENAFEGCAS
+1421 
-1436 LTNIAIPNSV
+1436 
-1446 TSIGDE
+1446 
-1452 AFVRCARLKSI
+1452 
-1463 TVDDNNKKY
+1463 
-1472 SSKDGVLFNKDKT
+1472 
-1485 VIIQCPA
+1485 
-1492 GNQRTAYMM
+1492 
-1501 PDGVIIIGEKAFYE
+1501 
-1515 CTSLISITIPNS
+1515 
-1527 VKRIGSWAFYGCAG
+1527 G
-1541 LTSITIPGSVTSINF
+1541 LTSITIPGSVTSI
-1556 GAFQVCNNLTSIT
+1556 GSDAFHHCTGLTSIT
-1569 IPKSVTNIEDEA
+1569 IPDSVTNIGGAA
-1581 FYACNRLTDVYYSGT
+1581 FYGCKGLTDVYYSGT

-1652 CGEKETEVIPKLDFI
+1652 CGEKETEVIPKLDFT

>member
-24 GAAPLSELAGVDW
+24 GATPLSELAGVDW

-80 ANDIYNYYIKD
+80 ANDIYNYYIRD

-96 SLDILNSVREDK
+96 SLDMLNSVREDK
-108 VLKAEMVVWEMYSLG
+108 SLKAKMVAWETYSLG

-219 DIIEYTKRITEIIQ
+219 DIIKYTKRITEIIQ

-262 VNDSDMRV
+262 VKDSDMRV
-270 ALDRLVKAS
+270 ALDRLIKAS

-289 LMLGVETTVKWI
+289 LMLGAETSAKWI
-301 LETGI
+301 LEKGI

-311 ALCKGDRVVFAIFT
+311 ALCKGNPVVFAIFT

-464 SYNYYFGNEAVEMTN
+464 SYNYYFGNESVEMTS

-511 SYINI
+511 SYVDI
-516 PSKIGKYPVTKIA
+516 PSKIGKYPVTEIA
-529 DGVFAGNEN
+529 NDVFAGNEN
-538 INSAVIGNNV
+538 INSVVIGNNV
-548 RTIGENAFNG
+548 RTIGEFAFAN
-558 CTNLKSVTIGDN
+558 CTNLQSVTIGDN
-570 VISIGSEA
+570 VTSIESGA
-578 FQNCISLTSI
+578 FQNCT
-588 IIPDG
+588 
-593 VTSIGDSAFSGCE
+593 

-614 DGVTNIGDL
+614 NGVTSIGDAAFDCCESL
-623 AFFGCRSLTGITIP
+623 MSVTIPDSVTSIGNSAFFGCKSITDITIP

-650 CINLTSVDIGNGVT
+650 CFNLMSVDIGNGVT
-664 RIGESAFT
+664 RIGESAFC

-764 FAGVNLTIDIPDSVI
+764 FAGVNLTVDIPDSVI
-779 EINENAFHLCTG
+779 EINENAFRLCTG

-840 AKNAFVNCQNLDKIV
+840 AKNAFVNCRNLNKIV
-855 LHKKMTSL
+855 LHEKMTSL
-863 EKDIFDDSGIESVE
+863 EKDIFNDSGIKSVE
-877 ITCPQIQKTFKGC
+877 ITCTKIQKTFDGC

-905 EDSAFSGLNNIK
+905 EDGAFSRLNNIK
-917 SVVISDGVISVG
+917 Y
-929 PRAFK
+929 
-934 SCKGLND
+934 
-941 VTIGNGVTSIGDYA
+941 VTIGNGVTSIGNDV
-955 FQYCENLMNIKI
+955 FH
-967 PDNVTSIGDGA
+967 
-978 FWGCTN
+978 GCT
-984 LKSAT
+984 
-989 ISNNVTSIG
+989 
-998 YSVFS
+998 
-1003 DCAGLT
+1003 GLT
-1009 SIKIPE
+1009 SITISD
-1015 SVTSIGSWAFGRC
+1015 SVTNIGSYAFAEC
-1028 TGLTNITIP
+1028 TGLT
-1037 NSVASIGYSAFYG
+1037 S
-1050 CTGLISI
+1050 
-1057 IIPNSVTSI
+1057 
-1066 GDSAFSGCKSLK
+1066 
-1078 NVTIPDS
+1078 
-1085 ITSIGDSVFW
+1085 
-1095 GCNGLEGIT
+1095 IT

-1109 TIIEDSAFRGCTGL
+1109 TSIGNCAFYCCTGLTSITIPDSVTSIGVGAFHGCTGL
-1123 TSITIPVSI
+1123 TSITIP
-1132 TRIGEAAFSN
+1132 
-1142 CTGITETYYPGTEKQ
+1142 
-1157 WKKISIGANNAPLT
+1157 
-1171 NYVIYEY
+1171 
-1178 NVEKPYYGS
+1178 
-1187 GTCGKNLSW
+1187 
-1196 KLYTD
+1196 
-1201 GTLAIS
+1201 
-1207 GTGAMDNFTS
+1207 
-1217 LSNSP
+1217 
-1222 WYNLRSKIKSINI
+1222 
-1235 PKGVASI
+1235 
-1242 GNYAFCDCYNLTSLI
+1242 
-1257 IPDSVVAI
+1257 DSVTNI
-1265 GDFAFSGCAS
+1265 GWW
-1275 LTKVT
+1275 
-1280 VGNGVTSIG
+1280 
-1289 KSAFSGCTGLTDIII
+1289 AFSGCTGLTSITI

-1309 TIGDSAFLGC
+1309 SIRSETFSGC
-1319 TSLIKATVGNGV
+1319 TGLTSITIPDSV
-1331 TSIGKS
+1331 TSIGS
-1337 AFSGCTGL
+1337 WAFSGCTGL
-1345 TDIIIPD
+1345 TSITIPGG
-1352 NVVDIGDSA
+1352 VTSIEEYA
-1361 FSGCTGLTKVTVGNG
+1361 FSGCTGLTSITIPDSVK
-1376 VTSIGNF
+1376 SIGEY
-1383 AFSVCEG
+1383 AFSGCTG
-1390 LTSIA
+1390 LTSIT
-1395 IPDSVI
+1395 IPDSV
-1401 SIGGCA
+1401 
-1407 FYDCKN
+1407 
-1413 LESITIGN
+1413 
-1421 GVTNIGENAFEGCAS
+1421 TNIKDNTFSGCTG
-1436 LTNIAIPNSV
+1436 LT
-1446 TSIGDE
+1446 
-1452 AFVRCARLKSI
+1452 
-1463 TVDDNNKKY
+1463 
-1472 SSKDGVLFNKDKT
+1472 
-1485 VIIQCPA
+1485 
-1492 GNQRTAYMM
+1492 
-1501 PDGVIIIGEKAFYE
+1501 
-1515 CTSLISITIPNS
+1515 SITIPNS
-1527 VKRIGSWAFYGCAG
+1527 V
-1541 LTSITIPGSVTSINF
+1541 
-1556 GAFQVCNNLTSIT
+1556 
-1569 IPKSVTNIEDEA
+1569 TNIGYAA
-1581 FYACNRLTDVYYSGT
+1581 FDGCTGLTDVYYSGT
-1596 EAEWKKISI
+1596 EFEWKKISI

-1618 YNANPCTNHSWS
+1618 YNGNPCTNHSWS
-1630 EWTVI
+1630 DWTVTK
-1635 QPATAE
+1635 PATIE
-1641 AEGLRE
+1641 SEGLRE
-1647 RTCLV
+1647 RTCTV
-1652 CGEKETEVIPKLDFI
+1652 CGEKETEAIPKLDFI

-1730 DESTGQSSVK
+1730 DESTGESSVK
-1740 LGPSH
+1740 LGPGN

>member
-1 MKTKRKSFFKSVIAL
+1 MKIKHKNIFKSLLAL
-16 TLALIMVL
+16 TLAFIMLL
-24 GAAPLSELAGVDW
+24 GAAPLSALAGIDF
-37 ASFFAP
+37 ASLFAP

-80 ANDIYNYYIKD
+80 ANDIYNYYIRD

-516 PSKIGKYPVTKIA
+516 PSKIGKYPVQLSIPEQYPFQ
-529 DGVFAGNEN
+529 GLFEN
-538 INSAVIGNNV
+538 NTNIIEVSIGDNV
-548 RTIGENAFNG
+548 HITDRTFYG
-558 CTNLKSVTIGDN
+558 CTNLKKVNLGKEVGVGSYAFSDCVNLETISGSVYGYIGDGAFLN
-570 VISIGSEA
+570 CPNLRKISCSCVSFVGDEAFKNTPISGVAGSEYIGSEA
-578 FQNCISLTSI
+578 FIDTNIYSAILTDTVVLGTRAFKGSLVEEIYIGEKLEYIPAEAFTYCPI
-588 IIPDG
+588 RNLDIPDN
-593 VTSIGDSAFSGCE
+593 IKRIDRSAFSGCTLLENINLGNGVTEIGDYVFE
-606 SLTSITIP
+606 SCRGLTS
-614 DGVTNIGDL
+614 V
-623 AFFGCRSLTGITIP
+623 TIP
-637 DSVTHLGNSVFHS
+637 DSVTTIGDNAFRECTGLTNVTIPDSVEFLGSGVFS
-650 CINLTSVDIGNGVT
+650 RCTSLTSITVDKNNENYSSRDGVLFNKDQTTLIQYPAGNQRDTYIIPDSVKS
-664 RIGESAFT
+664 IGEYAFSGCT
-672 ACNSLISITIPDSVT
+672 GLTSITIPDSVT
-687 SIEGNAFADCYSLRS
+687 SIGIDAFD
-702 VNIPYGVTY
+702 
-711 IGSYAFASCWS
+711 
-722 LTDITIPGSVERI
+722 
-735 EPWLFQDCERL
+735 
-746 DLIVLENG
+746 
-754 VKYIDEEALC
+754 
-764 FAGVNLTIDIPDSVI
+764 
-779 EINENAFHLCTG
+779 
-791 LYAINVGKGNKNYS
+791 
-805 SKDGVLFNKD
+805 
-815 QTKIIQYP
+815 
-823 AMNYRYE
+823 
-830 YTIPDSVTDI
+830 
-840 AKNAFVNCQNLDKIV
+840 
-855 LHKKMTSL
+855 
-863 EKDIFDDSGIESVE
+863 
-877 ITCPQIQKTFKGC
+877 
-890 DDFEHVIIGDGVETI
+890 
-905 EDSAFSGLNNIK
+905 
-917 SVVISDGVISVG
+917 
-929 PRAFK
+929 
-934 SCKGLND
+934 
-941 VTIGNGVTSIGDYA
+941 
-955 FQYCENLMNIKI
+955 
-967 PDNVTSIGDGA
+967 
-978 FWGCTN
+978 
-984 LKSAT
+984 
-989 ISNNVTSIG
+989 
-998 YSVFS
+998 
-1003 DCAGLT
+1003 
-1009 SIKIPE
+1009 
-1015 SVTSIGSWAFGRC
+1015 
-1028 TGLTNITIP
+1028 
-1037 NSVASIGYSAFYG
+1037 
-1050 CTGLISI
+1050 
-1057 IIPNSVTSI
+1057 
-1066 GDSAFSGCKSLK
+1066 
-1078 NVTIPDS
+1078 
-1085 ITSIGDSVFW
+1085 
-1095 GCNGLEGIT
+1095 
-1104 IPDSV
+1104 
-1109 TIIEDSAFRGCTGL
+1109 GCTGL
-1123 TSITIPVSI
+1123 TSITIP
-1132 TRIGEAAFSN
+1132 
-1142 CTGITETYYPGTEKQ
+1142 
-1157 WKKISIGANNAPLT
+1157 
-1171 NYVIYEY
+1171 
-1178 NVEKPYYGS
+1178 
-1187 GTCGKNLSW
+1187 
-1196 KLYTD
+1196 
-1201 GTLAIS
+1201 
-1207 GTGAMDNFTS
+1207 
-1217 LSNSP
+1217 
-1222 WYNLRSKIKSINI
+1222 
-1235 PKGVASI
+1235 
-1242 GNYAFCDCYNLTSLI
+1242 
-1257 IPDSVVAI
+1257 DS
-1265 GDFAFSGCAS
+1265 
-1275 LTKVT
+1275 
-1280 VGNGVTSIG
+1280 
-1289 KSAFSGCTGLTDIII
+1289 
-1304 PDSVT
+1304 
-1309 TIGDSAFLGC
+1309 
-1319 TSLIKATVGNGV
+1319 
-1331 TSIGKS
+1331 
-1337 AFSGCTGL
+1337 
-1345 TDIIIPD
+1345 
-1352 NVVDIGDSA
+1352 
-1361 FSGCTGLTKVTVGNG
+1361 
-1376 VTSIGNF
+1376 
-1383 AFSVCEG
+1383 
-1390 LTSIA
+1390 
-1395 IPDSVI
+1395 
-1401 SIGGCA
+1401 
-1407 FYDCKN
+1407 
-1413 LESITIGN
+1413 
-1421 GVTNIGENAFEGCAS
+1421 VTNIGGA
-1436 LTNIAIPNSV
+1436 
-1446 TSIGDE
+1446 
-1452 AFVRCARLKSI
+1452 
-1463 TVDDNNKKY
+1463 
-1472 SSKDGVLFNKDKT
+1472 
-1485 VIIQCPA
+1485 
-1492 GNQRTAYMM
+1492 
-1501 PDGVIIIGEKAFYE
+1501 
-1515 CTSLISITIPNS
+1515 
-1527 VKRIGSWAFYGCAG
+1527 AFYGCKG
-1541 LTSITIPGSVTSINF
+1541 
-1556 GAFQVCNNLTSIT
+1556 
-1569 IPKSVTNIEDEA
+1569 
-1581 FYACNRLTDVYYSGT
+1581 LTDVYYSGT

-1652 CGEKETEVIPKLDFI
+1652 CGEKETEVIPKLDFT

>member
-16 TLALIMVL
+16 TLAFIMVL

-108 VLKAEMVVWEMYSLG
+108 ALKAEMVAWEMYSLG

-131 KIMKGED
+131 KIMKGKD

-219 DIIEYTKRITEIIQ
+219 YIIKYTKRITEIIQ

-262 VNDSDMRV
+262 VNDSDMRA
-270 ALDRLVKAS
+270 ALDRLIGAS
-279 SSEGNFANVS
+279 MNEDNFANVS
-289 LMLGVETTVKWI
+289 LMLGVETTAKWI

-311 ALCKGDRVVFAIFT
+311 ALCKGNPVVAAIFT
-325 GLSVGKTICNIF
+325 GLSVVKTICNIF

-511 SYINI
+511 SYVDI

-570 VISIGSEA
+570 VISIGYAA
-578 FQNCISLTSI
+578 FEWCEKLENINIPAGITKIEDYVFCNCSNLKKIN
-588 IIPDG
+588 IPDG
-593 VTSIGDSAFSGCE
+593 VTSIGMGAFEGSNITNIEIPDTVTSIGELAFSGCRSLKSVTMPDTLTSMGE
-606 SLTSITIP
+606 HVFVYCTSLTSIEIPRGIKSIPENTFFDCANLRSVKIP
-614 DGVTNIGDL
+614 DGVTCIGKF
-623 AFFGCRSLTGITIP
+623 AFHGCQALESIKIP
-637 DSVTHLGNSVFHS
+637 DSVTCIDDFAFCACDALKEVVMGKNVQKIGEEAFYHCTNLENIDLPNS
-650 CINLTSVDIGNGVT
+650 LTEIGN
-664 RIGESAFT
+664 RAFLDCLSFT
-672 ACNSLISITIPDSVT
+672 SITIPDSVT
-687 SIEGNAFADCYSLRS
+687 SIGNEAFND
-702 VNIPYGVTY
+702 
-711 IGSYAFASCWS
+711 
-722 LTDITIPGSVERI
+722 
-735 EPWLFQDCERL
+735 
-746 DLIVLENG
+746 
-754 VKYIDEEALC
+754 
-764 FAGVNLTIDIPDSVI
+764 
-779 EINENAFHLCTG
+779 CTG
-791 LYAINVGKGNKNYS
+791 
-805 SKDGVLFNKD
+805 
-815 QTKIIQYP
+815 
-823 AMNYRYE
+823 
-830 YTIPDSVTDI
+830 
-840 AKNAFVNCQNLDKIV
+840 
-855 LHKKMTSL
+855 
-863 EKDIFDDSGIESVE
+863 
-877 ITCPQIQKTFKGC
+877 IT
-890 DDFEHVIIGDGVETI
+890 EAVIG
-905 EDSAFSGLNNIK
+905 
-917 SVVISDGVISVG
+917 
-929 PRAFK
+929 
-934 SCKGLND
+934 
-941 VTIGNGVTSIGDYA
+941 
-955 FQYCENLMNIKI
+955 
-967 PDNVTSIGDGA
+967 
-978 FWGCTN
+978 
-984 LKSAT
+984 
-989 ISNNVTSIG
+989 
-998 YSVFS
+998 
-1003 DCAGLT
+1003 
-1009 SIKIPE
+1009 
-1015 SVTSIGSWAFGRC
+1015 
-1028 TGLTNITIP
+1028 
-1037 NSVASIGYSAFYG
+1037 
-1050 CTGLISI
+1050 
-1057 IIPNSVTSI
+1057 NSVTSI
-1066 GDSAFSGCKSLK
+1066 GNA
-1078 NVTIPDS
+1078 
-1085 ITSIGDSVFW
+1085 
-1095 GCNGLEGIT
+1095 
-1104 IPDSV
+1104 
-1109 TIIEDSAFRGCTGL
+1109 AFRGCTGL
-1123 TSITIPVSI
+1123 TSITIPDSVTSI
-1132 TRIGEAAFSN
+1132 GAGALSYCTSLKNITIDENNKNYLSKDGVLFNKKQTTLVQYPGGKKDSAYTISGGVVDIENWAFSGCTDLTKVVIDN
-1142 CTGITETYYPGTEKQ
+1142 GVKTIGDYAFSDCMGLANVIIGNGVTTIGDCAFERCTGLMAIYYLSTDEQ
-1157 WKKISIGANNAPLT
+1157 WEKISIGKE
-1171 NYVIYEY
+1171 NYWTDSVIYESRV
-1178 NVEKPYYGS
+1178 VEHF
-1187 GTCGKNLSW
+1187 GTCGENLTW
-1196 KLYTD
+1196 KLYAD
-1201 GTLAIS
+1201 GSLVIS
-1207 GTGAMDNFTS
+1207 GTGAMNDWIS
-1217 LSNSP
+1217 LSNVP
-1222 WYNLRSKIKSINI
+1222 WNNWRLEITNI
-1235 PKGVASI
+1235 TISDGVTNI
-1242 GNYAFCDCYNLTSLI
+1242 GNYAFCDCYNLTSITIHDGVTNIGDYAFCDCYNLTSI
-1257 IPDSVVAI
+1257 TIPDSVMNIGNYAFDRTGLTSVTIPDGVISIGESAFSSCIGLKSITISDNVTNI
-1265 GDFAFSGCAS
+1265 GDYAFYDCTG
-1275 LTKVT
+1275 LTEV
-1280 VGNGVTSIG
+1280 VIGNGVTSIG
-1289 KSAFSGCTGLTDIII
+1289 DSAFHGCTGLKNITI
-1304 PDSVT
+1304 PDSVANIGCGAFSYCTGITSVTIPDSIT
-1309 TIGDSAFLGC
+1309 TIGYAAFLE
-1319 TSLIKATVGNGV
+1319 
-1331 TSIGKS
+1331 
-1337 AFSGCTGL
+1337 CTG
-1345 TDIIIPD
+1345 
-1352 NVVDIGDSA
+1352 
-1361 FSGCTGLTKVTVGNG
+1361 
-1376 VTSIGNF
+1376 
-1383 AFSVCEG
+1383 
-1390 LTSIA
+1390 
-1395 IPDSVI
+1395 
-1401 SIGGCA
+1401 
-1407 FYDCKN
+1407 
-1413 LESITIGN
+1413 
-1421 GVTNIGENAFEGCAS
+1421 
-1436 LTNIAIPNSV
+1436 
-1446 TSIGDE
+1446 
-1452 AFVRCARLKSI
+1452 
-1463 TVDDNNKKY
+1463 
-1472 SSKDGVLFNKDKT
+1472 
-1485 VIIQCPA
+1485 
-1492 GNQRTAYMM
+1492 
-1501 PDGVIIIGEKAFYE
+1501 
-1515 CTSLISITIPNS
+1515 
-1527 VKRIGSWAFYGCAG
+1527 
-1541 LTSITIPGSVTSINF
+1541 
-1556 GAFQVCNNLTSIT
+1556 
-1569 IPKSVTNIEDEA
+1569 
-1581 FYACNRLTDVYYSGT
+1581 LTDVYYSGT
-1596 EAEWKKISI
+1596 KAEWSRIVI
-1605 DVLNDELKNATIH
+1605 DELNECLGNATIH
-1618 YNANPCTNHSWS
+1618 YNAKPCTNHSWS

-1652 CGEKETEVIPKLDFI
+1652 CGEKETEVIPKLDFT

-1674 GKINGRDAIKL
+1674 GKINGRDVVKL
-1685 AKYLAAYDEDKG
+1685 AKYLAAYDESTG
-1697 ESSVAVS
+1697 TSSVTVS
-1704 PGADVNGDGKIN
+1704 PGADVNGDGRID

>member
-1 MKTKRKSFFKSVIAL
+1 MKIKHKNIFKSLLAL
-16 TLALIMVL
+16 TLAFIMVL

-108 VLKAEMVVWEMYSLG
+108 ALKAEMVAWEMYSLG

-219 DIIEYTKRITEIIQ
+219 YIIKYTKRITEIIQ

-262 VNDSDMRV
+262 VNDSDMRA
-270 ALDRLVKAS
+270 ALDRLIGAS
-279 SSEGNFANVS
+279 MNEDNFANVS
-289 LMLGVETTVKWI
+289 LMLGVETTAKWI

-311 ALCKGDRVVFAIFT
+311 ALCKGNPVVAAIFT
-325 GLSVGKTICNIF
+325 GLSVVKTICNIF

-516 PSKIGKYPVTKIA
+516 PSKIGKYPVQLSIPEQYPFQ
-529 DGVFAGNEN
+529 GLFEN
-538 INSAVIGNNV
+538 NTNIIEVSIGDNV
-548 RTIGENAFNG
+548 HITDRTFYG
-558 CTNLKSVTIGDN
+558 CTNLKKVNLGKEVGVGSYAFSDCVNLETISGSVYGYIGDGAFLN
-570 VISIGSEA
+570 CPNLRKISCSCVSFVGDEAFKNTPISGVAGSEYIGSEA
-578 FQNCISLTSI
+578 FIDTNIYSAILTDTVVLGTRAFKGSLVEEIYIGEKLEYIPAEAFTYCPI
-588 IIPDG
+588 RNLDIPDN
-593 VTSIGDSAFSGCE
+593 IKRIDRSAFSGCTLLENINLGNGVTEIGDYVFE
-606 SLTSITIP
+606 SCRGLTS
-614 DGVTNIGDL
+614 V
-623 AFFGCRSLTGITIP
+623 TIP
-637 DSVTHLGNSVFHS
+637 DSVTTIGDNAFRECTGLTNVTIPDSVEFLGSGVFS
-650 CINLTSVDIGNGVT
+650 RCTSLTSITVDKNNENYSSRDGVLFNKDQTTLIQYPAGNQRDTYIIPDSVKS
-664 RIGESAFT
+664 IGEYAFSGCT
-672 ACNSLISITIPDSVT
+672 GLTSITIPDSVT
-687 SIEGNAFADCYSLRS
+687 SIGIDAFD
-702 VNIPYGVTY
+702 
-711 IGSYAFASCWS
+711 
-722 LTDITIPGSVERI
+722 
-735 EPWLFQDCERL
+735 
-746 DLIVLENG
+746 
-754 VKYIDEEALC
+754 
-764 FAGVNLTIDIPDSVI
+764 
-779 EINENAFHLCTG
+779 
-791 LYAINVGKGNKNYS
+791 
-805 SKDGVLFNKD
+805 
-815 QTKIIQYP
+815 
-823 AMNYRYE
+823 
-830 YTIPDSVTDI
+830 
-840 AKNAFVNCQNLDKIV
+840 
-855 LHKKMTSL
+855 
-863 EKDIFDDSGIESVE
+863 
-877 ITCPQIQKTFKGC
+877 
-890 DDFEHVIIGDGVETI
+890 
-905 EDSAFSGLNNIK
+905 
-917 SVVISDGVISVG
+917 
-929 PRAFK
+929 
-934 SCKGLND
+934 
-941 VTIGNGVTSIGDYA
+941 
-955 FQYCENLMNIKI
+955 
-967 PDNVTSIGDGA
+967 
-978 FWGCTN
+978 
-984 LKSAT
+984 
-989 ISNNVTSIG
+989 
-998 YSVFS
+998 
-1003 DCAGLT
+1003 
-1009 SIKIPE
+1009 
-1015 SVTSIGSWAFGRC
+1015 
-1028 TGLTNITIP
+1028 
-1037 NSVASIGYSAFYG
+1037 
-1050 CTGLISI
+1050 
-1057 IIPNSVTSI
+1057 
-1066 GDSAFSGCKSLK
+1066 
-1078 NVTIPDS
+1078 
-1085 ITSIGDSVFW
+1085 
-1095 GCNGLEGIT
+1095 
-1104 IPDSV
+1104 
-1109 TIIEDSAFRGCTGL
+1109 GCTGL
-1123 TSITIPVSI
+1123 TSITIP
-1132 TRIGEAAFSN
+1132 
-1142 CTGITETYYPGTEKQ
+1142 
-1157 WKKISIGANNAPLT
+1157 
-1171 NYVIYEY
+1171 
-1178 NVEKPYYGS
+1178 
-1187 GTCGKNLSW
+1187 
-1196 KLYTD
+1196 
-1201 GTLAIS
+1201 
-1207 GTGAMDNFTS
+1207 
-1217 LSNSP
+1217 
-1222 WYNLRSKIKSINI
+1222 
-1235 PKGVASI
+1235 
-1242 GNYAFCDCYNLTSLI
+1242 
-1257 IPDSVVAI
+1257 DS
-1265 GDFAFSGCAS
+1265 
-1275 LTKVT
+1275 
-1280 VGNGVTSIG
+1280 
-1289 KSAFSGCTGLTDIII
+1289 
-1304 PDSVT
+1304 
-1309 TIGDSAFLGC
+1309 
-1319 TSLIKATVGNGV
+1319 
-1331 TSIGKS
+1331 
-1337 AFSGCTGL
+1337 
-1345 TDIIIPD
+1345 
-1352 NVVDIGDSA
+1352 
-1361 FSGCTGLTKVTVGNG
+1361 
-1376 VTSIGNF
+1376 
-1383 AFSVCEG
+1383 
-1390 LTSIA
+1390 
-1395 IPDSVI
+1395 
-1401 SIGGCA
+1401 
-1407 FYDCKN
+1407 
-1413 LESITIGN
+1413 
-1421 GVTNIGENAFEGCAS
+1421 VTNIGGA
-1436 LTNIAIPNSV
+1436 
-1446 TSIGDE
+1446 
-1452 AFVRCARLKSI
+1452 
-1463 TVDDNNKKY
+1463 
-1472 SSKDGVLFNKDKT
+1472 
-1485 VIIQCPA
+1485 
-1492 GNQRTAYMM
+1492 
-1501 PDGVIIIGEKAFYE
+1501 
-1515 CTSLISITIPNS
+1515 
-1527 VKRIGSWAFYGCAG
+1527 AFYGCKG
-1541 LTSITIPGSVTSINF
+1541 
-1556 GAFQVCNNLTSIT
+1556 
-1569 IPKSVTNIEDEA
+1569 
-1581 FYACNRLTDVYYSGT
+1581 LTDVYYSGT

-1652 CGEKETEVIPKLDFI
+1652 CGEKETEVIPKLDFT

>member
-1 MKTKRKSFFKSVIAL
+1 MKIKHKNIFKSLLAL
-16 TLALIMVL
+16 TLAFIMLL
-24 GAAPLSELAGVDW
+24 GAAPLSALAGIDF
-37 ASFFAP
+37 ASLFAP

-71 ESATVTGNT
+71 KSAAVTGNT

-108 VLKAEMVVWEMYSLG
+108 ALKAEMVAWEMYSLG

-219 DIIEYTKRITEIIQ
+219 YIIKYTKRITEIIQ

-262 VNDSDMRV
+262 VNDSDMRA
-270 ALDRLVKAS
+270 ALDRLIGAS
-279 SSEGNFANVS
+279 MNEDNFANVS
-289 LMLGVETTVKWI
+289 LMLGVETTAKWI

-311 ALCKGDRVVFAIFT
+311 ALCKGNPVVAAIFT
-325 GLSVGKTICNIF
+325 GLSVVKTICNIF

-516 PSKIGKYPVTKIA
+516 PSKIGKYPVQLSIPEQYPFQ
-529 DGVFAGNEN
+529 GLFEN
-538 INSAVIGNNV
+538 NTNIIEVSIGDNV
-548 RTIGENAFNG
+548 HITDRTFYG
-558 CTNLKSVTIGDN
+558 CTNLKKVNLGKEVGVGSYAFSDCVNLETISGSVYGYIGDGAFLN
-570 VISIGSEA
+570 CPNLRKISCSCVSFVGDEAFKNTPISGVAGSEYIGSEA
-578 FQNCISLTSI
+578 FIDTNIYSAILTDTVVLGTRAFKGSLVEEIYIGEKLEYIPAEAFTYCPI
-588 IIPDG
+588 RNLDIPDN
-593 VTSIGDSAFSGCE
+593 IKRIDRSAFSGCTLLENINLGNGVTEIGDYVFE
-606 SLTSITIP
+606 SCRGLTS
-614 DGVTNIGDL
+614 V
-623 AFFGCRSLTGITIP
+623 TIP
-637 DSVTHLGNSVFHS
+637 DSVTTIGDNAFRECTGLTNVTIPDSVEFLGSGVFS
-650 CINLTSVDIGNGVT
+650 RCTSLTSITVDKNNENYSSRDGVLFNKDQTTLIQYPAGNQRDTYIIPDSVKS
-664 RIGESAFT
+664 IGEYAFSGCT
-672 ACNSLISITIPDSVT
+672 GLTSITIPDSVT
-687 SIEGNAFADCYSLRS
+687 SIGIDAFD
-702 VNIPYGVTY
+702 
-711 IGSYAFASCWS
+711 
-722 LTDITIPGSVERI
+722 
-735 EPWLFQDCERL
+735 
-746 DLIVLENG
+746 
-754 VKYIDEEALC
+754 
-764 FAGVNLTIDIPDSVI
+764 
-779 EINENAFHLCTG
+779 
-791 LYAINVGKGNKNYS
+791 
-805 SKDGVLFNKD
+805 
-815 QTKIIQYP
+815 
-823 AMNYRYE
+823 
-830 YTIPDSVTDI
+830 
-840 AKNAFVNCQNLDKIV
+840 
-855 LHKKMTSL
+855 
-863 EKDIFDDSGIESVE
+863 
-877 ITCPQIQKTFKGC
+877 
-890 DDFEHVIIGDGVETI
+890 
-905 EDSAFSGLNNIK
+905 
-917 SVVISDGVISVG
+917 
-929 PRAFK
+929 
-934 SCKGLND
+934 
-941 VTIGNGVTSIGDYA
+941 
-955 FQYCENLMNIKI
+955 
-967 PDNVTSIGDGA
+967 
-978 FWGCTN
+978 
-984 LKSAT
+984 
-989 ISNNVTSIG
+989 
-998 YSVFS
+998 
-1003 DCAGLT
+1003 
-1009 SIKIPE
+1009 
-1015 SVTSIGSWAFGRC
+1015 
-1028 TGLTNITIP
+1028 
-1037 NSVASIGYSAFYG
+1037 
-1050 CTGLISI
+1050 
-1057 IIPNSVTSI
+1057 
-1066 GDSAFSGCKSLK
+1066 
-1078 NVTIPDS
+1078 
-1085 ITSIGDSVFW
+1085 
-1095 GCNGLEGIT
+1095 
-1104 IPDSV
+1104 
-1109 TIIEDSAFRGCTGL
+1109 GCTGL
-1123 TSITIPVSI
+1123 TSITIP
-1132 TRIGEAAFSN
+1132 
-1142 CTGITETYYPGTEKQ
+1142 
-1157 WKKISIGANNAPLT
+1157 
-1171 NYVIYEY
+1171 
-1178 NVEKPYYGS
+1178 
-1187 GTCGKNLSW
+1187 
-1196 KLYTD
+1196 
-1201 GTLAIS
+1201 
-1207 GTGAMDNFTS
+1207 
-1217 LSNSP
+1217 
-1222 WYNLRSKIKSINI
+1222 
-1235 PKGVASI
+1235 
-1242 GNYAFCDCYNLTSLI
+1242 
-1257 IPDSVVAI
+1257 DS
-1265 GDFAFSGCAS
+1265 
-1275 LTKVT
+1275 
-1280 VGNGVTSIG
+1280 
-1289 KSAFSGCTGLTDIII
+1289 
-1304 PDSVT
+1304 
-1309 TIGDSAFLGC
+1309 
-1319 TSLIKATVGNGV
+1319 
-1331 TSIGKS
+1331 
-1337 AFSGCTGL
+1337 
-1345 TDIIIPD
+1345 
-1352 NVVDIGDSA
+1352 
-1361 FSGCTGLTKVTVGNG
+1361 
-1376 VTSIGNF
+1376 
-1383 AFSVCEG
+1383 
-1390 LTSIA
+1390 
-1395 IPDSVI
+1395 
-1401 SIGGCA
+1401 
-1407 FYDCKN
+1407 
-1413 LESITIGN
+1413 
-1421 GVTNIGENAFEGCAS
+1421 VTNIGGA
-1436 LTNIAIPNSV
+1436 
-1446 TSIGDE
+1446 
-1452 AFVRCARLKSI
+1452 
-1463 TVDDNNKKY
+1463 
-1472 SSKDGVLFNKDKT
+1472 
-1485 VIIQCPA
+1485 
-1492 GNQRTAYMM
+1492 
-1501 PDGVIIIGEKAFYE
+1501 
-1515 CTSLISITIPNS
+1515 
-1527 VKRIGSWAFYGCAG
+1527 AFYGCKG
-1541 LTSITIPGSVTSINF
+1541 
-1556 GAFQVCNNLTSIT
+1556 
-1569 IPKSVTNIEDEA
+1569 
-1581 FYACNRLTDVYYSGT
+1581 LTDVYYSGT

-1630 EWTVI
+1630 EWTMI

-1652 CGEKETEVIPKLDFI
+1652 CGEKETEVIPKLDFT

>member
-1 MKTKRKSFFKSVIAL
+1 MKIKHKNIFKSLLAL
-16 TLALIMVL
+16 TLAFIMLL
-24 GAAPLSELAGVDW
+24 GAAPLSALAGIDF
-37 ASFFAP
+37 ASLFAP

-80 ANDIYNYYIKD
+80 ANDIYNYYIRD

-96 SLDILNSVREDK
+96 SLDMLNSVREDK
-108 VLKAEMVVWEMYSLG
+108 ALKAEMVAWEMYSLG

-219 DIIEYTKRITEIIQ
+219 YIIKYTKRITEIIQ

-262 VNDSDMRV
+262 VNDSDMRA
-270 ALDRLVKAS
+270 ALDRLIGAS
-279 SSEGNFANVS
+279 MNEDNFANVS
-289 LMLGVETTVKWI
+289 LMLGVETTAKWI

-311 ALCKGDRVVFAIFT
+311 ALCKGNPVVAAIFT
-325 GLSVGKTICNIF
+325 GLSVVKTICNIF

-486 PYFTLAL
+486 PYFTLAF
-493 RDGSP
+493 RDGSQ

-516 PSKIGKYPVTKIA
+516 PSKIGKYPVQLSIPEQYPFQ
-529 DGVFAGNEN
+529 GLFEN
-538 INSAVIGNNV
+538 NTNIIEVSIGDNV
-548 RTIGENAFNG
+548 HITDRTFYG
-558 CTNLKSVTIGDN
+558 CTNLKKVNLGKEVDVGRYAFSDCVNLETISGSVYGYIGDGAFLN
-570 VISIGSEA
+570 CPNLRKISCSCVSFVGDEAFKNTPISGVAGSEYIGSEA
-578 FQNCISLTSI
+578 FIDTNIYSAILTDTVVLGTRAFKGSLVEEIYIGEKLEYIPAEAFTYCPI
-588 IIPDG
+588 RNLDIPDN
-593 VTSIGDSAFSGCE
+593 IKRIDRSAFSGCTLLENINLGNGVTEIGDYVFE
-606 SLTSITIP
+606 SCRGLTS
-614 DGVTNIGDL
+614 V
-623 AFFGCRSLTGITIP
+623 TIP
-637 DSVTHLGNSVFHS
+637 DSVTTIGDNAFRE
-650 CINLTSVDIGNGVT
+650 CTGLTNV
-664 RIGESAFT
+664 
-672 ACNSLISITIPDSVT
+672 TIPDSVEFLGSGVFSRCTSLT
-687 SIEGNAFADCYSLRS
+687 SITVDKN
-702 VNIPYGVTY
+702 
-711 IGSYAFASCWS
+711 
-722 LTDITIPGSVERI
+722 
-735 EPWLFQDCERL
+735 
-746 DLIVLENG
+746 
-754 VKYIDEEALC
+754 
-764 FAGVNLTIDIPDSVI
+764 
-779 EINENAFHLCTG
+779 NE
-791 LYAINVGKGNKNYS
+791 NYS
-805 SKDGVLFNKD
+805 SRDGVLFNKD
-815 QTKIIQYP
+815 QTTLVQYP
-823 AMNYRYE
+823 AGNQRDTYI
-830 YTIPDSVTDI
+830 IPD
-840 AKNAFVNCQNLDKIV
+840 
-855 LHKKMTSL
+855 
-863 EKDIFDDSGIESVE
+863 
-877 ITCPQIQKTFKGC
+877 
-890 DDFEHVIIGDGVETI
+890 
-905 EDSAFSGLNNIK
+905 
-917 SVVISDGVISVG
+917 
-929 PRAFK
+929 
-934 SCKGLND
+934 
-941 VTIGNGVTSIGDYA
+941 
-955 FQYCENLMNIKI
+955 
-967 PDNVTSIGDGA
+967 
-978 FWGCTN
+978 
-984 LKSAT
+984 
-989 ISNNVTSIG
+989 
-998 YSVFS
+998 
-1003 DCAGLT
+1003 
-1009 SIKIPE
+1009 
-1015 SVTSIGSWAFGRC
+1015 SVTSIGS
-1028 TGLTNITIP
+1028 
-1037 NSVASIGYSAFYG
+1037 
-1050 CTGLISI
+1050 
-1057 IIPNSVTSI
+1057 
-1066 GDSAFSGCKSLK
+1066 D
-1078 NVTIPDS
+1078 
-1085 ITSIGDSVFW
+1085 
-1095 GCNGLEGIT
+1095 
-1104 IPDSV
+1104 
-1109 TIIEDSAFRGCTGL
+1109 
-1123 TSITIPVSI
+1123 
-1132 TRIGEAAFSN
+1132 
-1142 CTGITETYYPGTEKQ
+1142 
-1157 WKKISIGANNAPLT
+1157 
-1171 NYVIYEY
+1171 
-1178 NVEKPYYGS
+1178 
-1187 GTCGKNLSW
+1187 
-1196 KLYTD
+1196 
-1201 GTLAIS
+1201 
-1207 GTGAMDNFTS
+1207 
-1217 LSNSP
+1217 
-1222 WYNLRSKIKSINI
+1222 
-1235 PKGVASI
+1235 
-1242 GNYAFCDCYNLTSLI
+1242 
-1257 IPDSVVAI
+1257 
-1265 GDFAFSGCAS
+1265 
-1275 LTKVT
+1275 
-1280 VGNGVTSIG
+1280 
-1289 KSAFSGCTGLTDIII
+1289 AFSGCT
-1304 PDSVT
+1304 
-1309 TIGDSAFLGC
+1309 
-1319 TSLIKATVGNGV
+1319 
-1331 TSIGKS
+1331 
-1337 AFSGCTGL
+1337 
-1345 TDIIIPD
+1345 
-1352 NVVDIGDSA
+1352 
-1361 FSGCTGLTKVTVGNG
+1361 
-1376 VTSIGNF
+1376 
-1383 AFSVCEG
+1383 
-1390 LTSIA
+1390 
-1395 IPDSVI
+1395 
-1401 SIGGCA
+1401 
-1407 FYDCKN
+1407 
-1413 LESITIGN
+1413 
-1421 GVTNIGENAFEGCAS
+1421 
-1436 LTNIAIPNSV
+1436 
-1446 TSIGDE
+1446 
-1452 AFVRCARLKSI
+1452 
-1463 TVDDNNKKY
+1463 
-1472 SSKDGVLFNKDKT
+1472 
-1485 VIIQCPA
+1485 
-1492 GNQRTAYMM
+1492 
-1501 PDGVIIIGEKAFYE
+1501 
-1515 CTSLISITIPNS
+1515 
-1527 VKRIGSWAFYGCAG
+1527 G
-1541 LTSITIPGSVTSINF
+1541 LTSITIPGSVTSI
-1556 GAFQVCNNLTSIT
+1556 GSDAFHHCTGLTSIT
-1569 IPKSVTNIEDEA
+1569 IPDSVTNIGGAA
-1581 FYACNRLTDVYYSGT
+1581 FYGCKGLTDVYYSGT

>member
-108 VLKAEMVVWEMYSLG
+108 ALKAEMVAWEMYSLG

-186 TTAEDAKKAEEGLKQ
+186 TTAEEAKKVEGSLKQ
-201 AVKKLYPDKTEKI
+201 AVKNLYPDKTEKI

-219 DIIEYTKRITEIIQ
+219 DIIKYTKRITEIIQ

-289 LMLGVETTVKWI
+289 LMLGVETTAKWI

-311 ALCKGDRVVFAIFT
+311 ALCKGSRVVAAIFT

-353 ETLQLLAR
+353 ETLQLLSR

-367 ESNFVNTENNYYA
+367 ESNFVKMENNYYA

-637 DSVTHLGNSVFHS
+637 DSVTYLGNCVFNS

-687 SIEGNAFADCYSLRS
+687 SIEGGAFADCYSLRS

-1123 TSITIPVSI
+1123 TSITIP
-1132 TRIGEAAFSN
+1132 
-1142 CTGITETYYPGTEKQ
+1142 
-1157 WKKISIGANNAPLT
+1157 
-1171 NYVIYEY
+1171 
-1178 NVEKPYYGS
+1178 
-1187 GTCGKNLSW
+1187 
-1196 KLYTD
+1196 
-1201 GTLAIS
+1201 
-1207 GTGAMDNFTS
+1207 DN
-1217 LSNSP
+1217 
-1222 WYNLRSKIKSINI
+1222 
-1235 PKGVASI
+1235 
-1242 GNYAFCDCYNLTSLI
+1242 
-1257 IPDSVVAI
+1257 
-1265 GDFAFSGCAS
+1265 
-1275 LTKVT
+1275 
-1280 VGNGVTSIG
+1280 VTSIG
-1289 KSAFSGCTGLTDIII
+1289 EYAFSGCTGLTSITI

-1309 TIGDSAFLGC
+1309 NIKDNTFSDC
-1319 TSLIKATVGNGV
+1319 TGL
-1331 TSIGKS
+1331 TSITIPDSVTNIGLY

-1345 TDIIIPD
+1345 TSITIPD
-1352 NVVDIGDSA
+1352 SVTSIGNGAFSDCTGLTSITIPNSVTNIGFRA
-1361 FSGCTGLTKVTVGNG
+1361 FSGCTGLT
-1376 VTSIGNF
+1376 SI
-1383 AFSVCEG
+1383 
-1390 LTSIA
+1390 T
-1395 IPDSVI
+1395 IPDSVK
-1401 SIGGCA
+1401 SIGE
-1407 FYDCKN
+1407 Y
-1413 LESITIGN
+1413 
-1421 GVTNIGENAFEGCAS
+1421 
-1436 LTNIAIPNSV
+1436 
-1446 TSIGDE
+1446 
-1452 AFVRCARLKSI
+1452 
-1463 TVDDNNKKY
+1463 
-1472 SSKDGVLFNKDKT
+1472 
-1485 VIIQCPA
+1485 
-1492 GNQRTAYMM
+1492 
-1501 PDGVIIIGEKAFYE
+1501 
-1515 CTSLISITIPNS
+1515 
-1527 VKRIGSWAFYGCAG
+1527 AFYGCTG
-1541 LTSITIPGSVTSINF
+1541 LTSITIPDSVKSI
-1556 GAFQVCNNLTSIT
+1556 GEYAFSGCTGLTSIT
-1569 IPKSVTNIEDEA
+1569 IPDSVKSIEKQTFSGCTGLTSITIPDSVTNIGYAA
-1581 FYACNRLTDVYYSGT
+1581 FDGCTGLTDVYYSGT
-1596 EAEWKKISI
+1596 EAEWKKIAI
-1605 DVLNDELKNATIH
+1605 DALNYKLKNATIH

-1652 CGEKETEVIPKLDFI
+1652 CGEKETEVIPKLDFT

-1674 GKINGRDAIKL
+1674 GKINGRDVVKL
-1685 AKYLAAYDEDKG
+1685 AKYLAAYDESTG
-1697 ESSVAVS
+1697 TSSVTVS
-1704 PGADVNGDGKIN
+1704 PGADVNGDGRID

>member
-1 MKTKRKSFFKSVIAL
+1 MKIKHKNIFKSLLAL
-16 TLALIMVL
+16 TLAFIMLL

-108 VLKAEMVVWEMYSLG
+108 ALKAEMVAWEMYSLG

-219 DIIEYTKRITEIIQ
+219 YIIKYTKRITEIIQ

-262 VNDSDMRV
+262 VNDSDMRA
-270 ALDRLVKAS
+270 ALDRLIGAS
-279 SSEGNFANVS
+279 MNEDNFANVS
-289 LMLGVETTVKWI
+289 LMLGVETTAKWI

-311 ALCKGDRVVFAIFT
+311 ALCKGNPVVAAIFT
-325 GLSVGKTICNIF
+325 GLSVVKTICNIF

-516 PSKIGKYPVTKIA
+516 PSKIGKYPVQLSIPEQYPFQ
-529 DGVFAGNEN
+529 GLFEN
-538 INSAVIGNNV
+538 NTNIIEVSIGDNV
-548 RTIGENAFNG
+548 HITDRTFYG
-558 CTNLKSVTIGDN
+558 CTNLKKVNLGKEVGVGSYAFSDCVNLETISGSVYGYIGDGAFLN
-570 VISIGSEA
+570 CPNLRKISCSCVSFVGDEAFKNTPISGVAGSEYIGSEA
-578 FQNCISLTSI
+578 FIDTNIYSAILTDTVVLGTRAFKGSLVEEIYIGEKLEYIPAEAFTYCPI
-588 IIPDG
+588 RNLDIPDN
-593 VTSIGDSAFSGCE
+593 IKRIDRSAFSGCTLLENINLGNGVTEIGDYVFE
-606 SLTSITIP
+606 SCRGLTS
-614 DGVTNIGDL
+614 V
-623 AFFGCRSLTGITIP
+623 TIP
-637 DSVTHLGNSVFHS
+637 DSVTTIGDNAFRECTGLTNVTIPDSVEFLGSGVFS
-650 CINLTSVDIGNGVT
+650 RCTSLTSITVDKNNENYSSRDGVLFNKDQTTLIQYPAGNQRDTYIIPDSVKS
-664 RIGESAFT
+664 IGEYAFSGCT
-672 ACNSLISITIPDSVT
+672 GLTSITIPDSVT
-687 SIEGNAFADCYSLRS
+687 SIGIDAFD
-702 VNIPYGVTY
+702 
-711 IGSYAFASCWS
+711 
-722 LTDITIPGSVERI
+722 
-735 EPWLFQDCERL
+735 
-746 DLIVLENG
+746 
-754 VKYIDEEALC
+754 
-764 FAGVNLTIDIPDSVI
+764 
-779 EINENAFHLCTG
+779 
-791 LYAINVGKGNKNYS
+791 
-805 SKDGVLFNKD
+805 
-815 QTKIIQYP
+815 
-823 AMNYRYE
+823 
-830 YTIPDSVTDI
+830 
-840 AKNAFVNCQNLDKIV
+840 
-855 LHKKMTSL
+855 
-863 EKDIFDDSGIESVE
+863 
-877 ITCPQIQKTFKGC
+877 
-890 DDFEHVIIGDGVETI
+890 
-905 EDSAFSGLNNIK
+905 
-917 SVVISDGVISVG
+917 
-929 PRAFK
+929 
-934 SCKGLND
+934 
-941 VTIGNGVTSIGDYA
+941 
-955 FQYCENLMNIKI
+955 
-967 PDNVTSIGDGA
+967 
-978 FWGCTN
+978 
-984 LKSAT
+984 
-989 ISNNVTSIG
+989 
-998 YSVFS
+998 
-1003 DCAGLT
+1003 
-1009 SIKIPE
+1009 
-1015 SVTSIGSWAFGRC
+1015 
-1028 TGLTNITIP
+1028 
-1037 NSVASIGYSAFYG
+1037 
-1050 CTGLISI
+1050 
-1057 IIPNSVTSI
+1057 
-1066 GDSAFSGCKSLK
+1066 
-1078 NVTIPDS
+1078 
-1085 ITSIGDSVFW
+1085 
-1095 GCNGLEGIT
+1095 
-1104 IPDSV
+1104 
-1109 TIIEDSAFRGCTGL
+1109 GCTGL
-1123 TSITIPVSI
+1123 TSITIP
-1132 TRIGEAAFSN
+1132 
-1142 CTGITETYYPGTEKQ
+1142 
-1157 WKKISIGANNAPLT
+1157 
-1171 NYVIYEY
+1171 
-1178 NVEKPYYGS
+1178 
-1187 GTCGKNLSW
+1187 
-1196 KLYTD
+1196 
-1201 GTLAIS
+1201 
-1207 GTGAMDNFTS
+1207 
-1217 LSNSP
+1217 
-1222 WYNLRSKIKSINI
+1222 
-1235 PKGVASI
+1235 
-1242 GNYAFCDCYNLTSLI
+1242 
-1257 IPDSVVAI
+1257 DS
-1265 GDFAFSGCAS
+1265 
-1275 LTKVT
+1275 
-1280 VGNGVTSIG
+1280 
-1289 KSAFSGCTGLTDIII
+1289 
-1304 PDSVT
+1304 
-1309 TIGDSAFLGC
+1309 
-1319 TSLIKATVGNGV
+1319 
-1331 TSIGKS
+1331 
-1337 AFSGCTGL
+1337 
-1345 TDIIIPD
+1345 
-1352 NVVDIGDSA
+1352 
-1361 FSGCTGLTKVTVGNG
+1361 
-1376 VTSIGNF
+1376 
-1383 AFSVCEG
+1383 
-1390 LTSIA
+1390 
-1395 IPDSVI
+1395 
-1401 SIGGCA
+1401 
-1407 FYDCKN
+1407 
-1413 LESITIGN
+1413 
-1421 GVTNIGENAFEGCAS
+1421 VTNIGGA
-1436 LTNIAIPNSV
+1436 
-1446 TSIGDE
+1446 
-1452 AFVRCARLKSI
+1452 
-1463 TVDDNNKKY
+1463 
-1472 SSKDGVLFNKDKT
+1472 
-1485 VIIQCPA
+1485 
-1492 GNQRTAYMM
+1492 
-1501 PDGVIIIGEKAFYE
+1501 
-1515 CTSLISITIPNS
+1515 
-1527 VKRIGSWAFYGCAG
+1527 AFYGCKG
-1541 LTSITIPGSVTSINF
+1541 
-1556 GAFQVCNNLTSIT
+1556 
-1569 IPKSVTNIEDEA
+1569 
-1581 FYACNRLTDVYYSGT
+1581 LTDVYYSGT